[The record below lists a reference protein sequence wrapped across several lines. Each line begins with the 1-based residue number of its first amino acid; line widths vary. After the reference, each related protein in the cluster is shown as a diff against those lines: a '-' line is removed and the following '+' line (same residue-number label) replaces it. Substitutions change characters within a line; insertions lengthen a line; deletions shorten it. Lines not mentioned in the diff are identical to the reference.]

1 MKATRLVSFLMTLL
15 LSSAVVAFG
24 QTTGTI
30 SGTVTDEK
38 GAVIPSATVTAR
50 NIDRN
55 ISRTMQTGSEGHY
68 RFENLPVGPYEV
80 SVEATGFSKY
90 VQTGI
95 TLILNQNAVV
105 DVSMKT
111 GGVQEIVTVTE
122 NAAIINTSN
131 AEVST
136 QFDSRRLSELPLGP
150 TRNVLAVALSAPGV
164 SQLGAGQ
171 TGFAAGISYS
181 SNGGRVRSNNFM
193 VDGQDNN
200 EPGVAGAAQ
209 PLNNP
214 DVIQEV
220 RLITNQ
226 FLAEY
231 GRNSSSV
238 FNAITKAG
246 TNAYHGS
253 LFWFHNGNALNACS
267 NTDKRAGFC
276 NSASPNPSRQHAPF
290 RIENQIGGTIGGPLH
305 LPRFGEGG
313 PTYISGQDRTFF
325 FGSYQRW
332 SDRQLGSGTT
342 LNGAPTAEGRQ
353 ILQAAAGNLPQVA
366 ALLKHLPAAQT
377 PINRSAPFTV
387 NGQSFSVPLGSLTGS
402 TAFFFDNHQA
412 SFRLDHNLSSNHILT
427 ARYLFSDSDTGGTG
441 QATPPGLTTQN
452 VNRQQ
457 TLALSHVGTFSPTV
471 VNELRV
477 GYQRFATV
485 TSASDPVSEEIPSL
499 EISELGLTG
508 FNAANSRTAIG
519 LAVNLPQFR
528 TNNIYQIQDNLA
540 WSKGNHAIKLG
551 TNIIENRIQSFFFPT
566 IRGLLRYA
574 TLDAFVNDFAQA
586 ANINKPLPGGEAI
599 NNYNWFDV
607 HFYAQD
613 EWKIRPNF
621 SLTYGLRYERPGEA
635 TLSLLESNERIVNL
649 AGGDSRFALQP
660 VPKVDKNNFQ
670 PRLGFNWNPRTDP
683 DGILG
688 FITGGDKLVFRGG
701 YAVTHDYTFINIALN
716 VASSFP
722 FVAAVSLPTDSNFA
736 GAASVSDA
744 FTRLPNVSNAGVNP
758 NTFTRTIVGEDFRSP
773 YYQSFSF
780 EAQREL
786 GTNVVFRLGYV
797 GSKGSAL
804 FQTLDGNP
812 RRLETLSPAICNP
825 TFTGPNADSCRVD
838 RSAAVVR
845 LRANAASSIYHSM
858 QASMEKRLSR
868 GFSAGVHYT
877 WSSFIDSASE
887 IFNPSS
893 GEVAVSQDSFNRSSD
908 RARSTY
914 DRPHRLTGNF
924 VYELPWFQ
932 NQSGFKG
939 HLLGGWQINGFF
951 TFQSGAPFTVLNGS
965 DPAGT
970 LSGINTL
977 VGDAIRPNV
986 FTNLD
991 VSRMTVS
998 ELFGIDQGL
1007 RAQAILRAQQIFAS
1021 LANPQPGPLPGPPLP
1036 FTLFTAPQGR
1046 IVPGPNNTLRV
1057 EVDFLGLP
1065 TGRVGN
1071 AGRNILRADG
1081 INNVDIGIFKNTRIG
1096 ENQRIQFR
1104 AEFNNA
1110 TNTRDFGIPEG
1121 RANSANFLNQWGTN
1135 GGNRRIV
1142 LGVRYIF

>member
-1 MKATRLVSFLMTLL
+1 MKATSYLPLFLAVL
-15 LSSAVVAFG
+15 LSSSVVALG

-38 GAVIPSATVTAR
+38 GAVITNATVTAR
-50 NIDRN
+50 NVERN
-55 ISRTMQTGSEGHY
+55 ISRNLQTGSDGNY

-80 SVEATGFSKY
+80 TVEATGFSKY
-90 VQTGI
+90 IQSGI
-95 TLILNQNAVV
+95 TLVLNQNAVV
-105 DVSMKT
+105 DVSMKP
-111 GGVQEIVTVTE
+111 GGVQEVVNITE

-171 TGFAAGISYS
+171 TGFANGISYS

-214 DVIQEV
+214 DLIQEV

-231 GRNSSSV
+231 GRNSSSI

-246 TNAYHGS
+246 TNNYHGS
-253 LFWFHNGNALNACS
+253 VFWFHNSNALNACS

-276 NSASPNPSRQHAPF
+276 NENAANPSQRHAPF
-290 RIENQIGGTIGGPLH
+290 RIENQIGGTFGGPLH

-313 PTYISGQDRTFF
+313 PSYISGKDRTFF

-342 LNGAPTAEGRQ
+342 LNGAPTAEGRA
-353 ILQAAAGNLPQVA
+353 ILQAAAGNLPHVA
-366 ALLKHLPAAQT
+366 ALLKHLPAAQQ
-377 PINRSAPFTV
+377 PINKTASFTR
-387 NGQSFSVPLGSLTGS
+387 NGQNFTVPLGSLTGAS
-402 TAFFFDNHQA
+402 SFFFDNHQA
-412 SFRLDHNLSSNHILT
+412 SLRVDHNFTSNHIFT
-427 ARYLFSDSDTGGTG
+427 ARYLYSDSDTGGTG
-441 QATPPGLTTQN
+441 QVTPPGLTTSN
-452 VNRQQ
+452 VARQQ
-457 TLALSHVGTFSPTV
+457 TLSVSEVGTFSPTV
-471 VNELRV
+471 VNELRL

-499 EISELGLTG
+499 EISELGLIG

-540 WSKGNHAIKLG
+540 WNHGSHAFKLG
-551 TNIIENRIQSFFFPT
+551 TNIIQNRIQSFFFPT

-574 TLDAFVNDFAQA
+574 TLNSFVNDFAEA

-607 HFYAQD
+607 HFYGQD

-635 TLSLLESNERIVNL
+635 TLSLLPANERIVSIAN
-649 AGGDSRFALQP
+649 GDPRFAWTP
-660 VPKVDKNNFQ
+660 VPKHDKNNFQ

-683 DGILG
+683 EGVLG

-722 FVAAVSLPTDSNFA
+722 FVAAVSLPANVNFA
-736 GAASVSDA
+736 GAASVPNA
-744 FTRLPNVSNAGVNP
+744 FARLPNVSNAGVNP
-758 NTFTRTIVGEDFRSP
+758 NEFTRTIVGSDFRSP

-797 GSKGSAL
+797 GSKGSGL

-812 RRLETLSPAICNP
+812 RRLETLAPATCNP
-825 TFTGPNADSCRVD
+825 TFTGANPDSCRVN
-838 RSAAVVR
+838 RTGAVVR
-845 LRANAASSIYHSM
+845 LRANAASSMYHSL

-877 WSSFIDSASE
+877 WSSFIDTASE
-887 IFNPSS
+887 VFNPSS
-893 GEVAVSQDSFNRSSD
+893 GEVAVSQDSFNRNAD
-908 RARSTY
+908 RGRSTY

-932 NQSGFKG
+932 NQAGLKG
-939 HLLGGWQINGFF
+939 HVLGGWQVNGFF

-965 DPAGT
+965 DPAGA

-977 VGDAIRPNV
+977 VGDAIRPNLN
-986 FTNLD
+986 TNLPL
-991 VSRMTVS
+991 SSMTIP
-998 ELFGIDQGL
+998 EIIAAGG
-1007 RAQAILRAQQIFAS
+1007 AS
-1021 LANPQPGPLPGPPLP
+1021 LFQRI
-1036 FTLFTAPQGR
+1036 TAAQ
-1046 IVPGPNNTLRV
+1046 
-1057 EVDFLGLP
+1057 
-1065 TGRVGN
+1065 RVGT

-1081 INNVDIGIFKNTRIG
+1081 INNLDLGIFKNTSIG
-1096 ENQRIQFR
+1096 ENQRLQFR

-1121 RANSANFLNQWGTN
+1121 RVNSSNFLNQWGTN

>member
-1 MKATRLVSFLMTLL
+1 MKAIRLLPLLLVFL
-15 LSSAVVAFG
+15 LSSSIVALG

-38 GAVIPSATVTAR
+38 GAVIPNATVTAR
-50 NIDRN
+50 NVDRN
-55 ISRTMQTGSEGHY
+55 ISRTLQTGSDGNY

-80 SVEATGFSKY
+80 TVEATGFSKY
-90 VQTGI
+90 VQSGI

-105 DVSMKT
+105 DVGMKA
-111 GGVQEIVTVTE
+111 GGVQEVVNVTE
-122 NAAIINTSN
+122 NAALINTSN

-171 TGFAAGISYS
+171 TGFANGISYS

-214 DVIQEV
+214 DLIQEV

-246 TNAYHGS
+246 TNNYHGS

-276 NSASPNPSRQHAPF
+276 NANSANPSQQHAPF

-313 PTYISGQDRTFF
+313 PAHISGTNRTFF

-353 ILQAAAGNLPQVA
+353 ILQAAAGNLPHVA
-366 ALLKHLPAAQT
+366 ALLKHLPVAQT
-377 PINRSAPFTV
+377 PIGKTAPFTL
-387 NGQSFSVPLGSLTGS
+387 NGQTFNVPLGSLTGS

-412 SFRLDHNLSSNHILT
+412 SFRVDHNFTSNHILT

-441 QATPPGLTTQN
+441 QATPTGLTTSN
-452 VNRQQ
+452 VARQQ
-457 TLALSHVGTFSPTV
+457 TVALSHVGTFSPTV

-485 TSASDPVSEEIPSL
+485 TSASNPISEEIPSL
-499 EISELGLTG
+499 EISELGLIG
-508 FNAANSRTAIG
+508 FNAAASRTAIG

-528 TNNIYQIQDNLA
+528 TNNIYQFQNNLS
-540 WSKGNHAIKLG
+540 WTRDNHAIKLG

-574 TLDAFVNDFAQA
+574 TLNSFVNDFAEA

-607 HFYAQD
+607 HFYGQD
-613 EWKIRPNF
+613 EWKIKPNL
-621 SLTYGLRYERPGEA
+621 SLTFGVRYERPGEA
-635 TLSLLESNERIVNL
+635 TLSLLEANERIVSV
-649 AGGDSRFALQP
+649 AGGDNRFAMTP

-670 PRLGFNWNPRTDP
+670 PRFGFNWNPRSDP
-683 DGILG
+683 DGMLG
-688 FITGGDKLVFRGG
+688 FLTGGDRLVFRGG

-722 FVAAVSLPTDSNFA
+722 YVAAVSLPANVNFA
-736 GAASVSDA
+736 GAASVANA

-758 NTFTRTIVGEDFRSP
+758 NEFTRTVVGEDFRSP

-812 RRLETLSPAICNP
+812 RRLNTLAPNTCTPS
-825 TFTGPNADSCRVD
+825 FTGPNADSCRVNPT
-838 RSAAVVR
+838 AAVVR

-858 QASMEKRLSR
+858 QVSTEKRLSR

-893 GEVAVSQDSFNRSSD
+893 GEVAVSQDSFNRNAD

-939 HLLGGWQINGFF
+939 RLLGGWQLNGFF

-965 DPAGT
+965 DPAGA

-977 VGDAIRPNV
+977 VGDAIRPNLN
-986 FTNLD
+986 TNISLGN
-991 VSRMTVS
+991 MTVP
-998 ELFGIDQGL
+998 EIIAAGG
-1007 RAQAILRAQQIFAS
+1007 AS
-1021 LANPQPGPLPGPPLP
+1021 LFQRI
-1036 FTLFTAPQGR
+1036 TAAQ
-1046 IVPGPNNTLRV
+1046 
-1057 EVDFLGLP
+1057 
-1065 TGRVGN
+1065 RVGS

-1081 INNVDIGIFKNTRIG
+1081 INNLDLGIFKNTRIG
-1096 ENQRIQFR
+1096 ENQRLQLR

-1121 RANSANFLNQWGTN
+1121 RVNSTNFLNQWGTN

-1142 LGVRYIF
+1142 LGLRYIF

>member
-1 MKATRLVSFLMTLL
+1 MKATRLFPFLLAVL
-15 LSSAVVAFG
+15 LSCSVVAFG

-38 GAVIPSATVTAR
+38 GAVITNASVTAR
-50 NIDRN
+50 NPERN
-55 ISRTMQTGSEGHY
+55 ISRTLQTGSEGTY
-68 RFENLPVGPYEV
+68 RFENMPVGPYEV
-80 SVEATGFSKY
+80 TVEATGFAKY

-105 DVSMKT
+105 DVSMKA
-111 GGVQEIVTVTE
+111 GGVQEVVNVTE
-122 NAAIINTSN
+122 NAALINTSN

-150 TRNVLAVALSAPGV
+150 TGNVLAVALSAPGV

-193 VDGQDNN
+193 IDGQDNN

-214 DVIQEV
+214 DLIQEV

-246 TNAYHGS
+246 TNNYHGS

-267 NTDKRAGFC
+267 NTDKAAGFC
-276 NSASPNPSRQHAPF
+276 NANSPNPSRRHAPF
-290 RIENQIGGTIGGPLH
+290 RIENQIGGTFGGPLH

-313 PTYISGQDRTFF
+313 PAIIDGKDRTFF

-342 LNGAPTAEGRQ
+342 LNGALTAEGRA
-353 ILQAAAGNLPQVA
+353 ILQAAAGNRPQVA
-366 ALLKHLPAAQT
+366 ALLKHLPVAQAS
-377 PINRSAPFTV
+377 IGKSAPFTV
-387 NGQSFSVPLGSLTGS
+387 NGQTFQAPLGSLTGS

-412 SFRLDHNLSSNHILT
+412 SYRLDHNLSSNHILT
-427 ARYLFSDSDTGGTG
+427 GRYLYSDSDTGGTG
-441 QATPPGLTTQN
+441 QATPPGLTTSN

-457 TLALSHVGTFSPTV
+457 TLALSHVGTFSPTL

-499 EISELGLTG
+499 EISELGLIG
-508 FNAANSRTAIG
+508 FNAAASRTAIG

-528 TNNIYQIQDNLA
+528 TNNIYQIQNNLA
-540 WSKGNHAIKLG
+540 WTRGNHAFKLG

-574 TLDAFVNDFAQA
+574 TLDAFVNDFAEA

-599 NNYNWFDV
+599 NNYNWWDV
-607 HFYAQD
+607 HFYGQD

-621 SLTYGLRYERPGEA
+621 SLTFGLRYERPGEA
-635 TLSLLESNERIVNL
+635 TLSLLPANERIIGL
-649 AGGDSRFALQP
+649 AGGDTRFALSPQP
-660 VPKVDKNNFQ
+660 KIDKNNFQ
-670 PRLGFNWNPRTDP
+670 PRFGFNWNPRTDP
-683 DGILG
+683 DGMLG
-688 FITGGDKLVFRGG
+688 FLTGGDKLVFRGG

-722 FVAAVSLPTDSNFA
+722 FVAAVSLPANATFG
-736 GAASVSDA
+736 GAASVANA
-744 FTRLPNVSNAGVNP
+744 FTTLPGVSNAGGNP

-786 GTNVVFRLGYV
+786 GTNIVFRLGYV

-812 RRLETLSPAICNP
+812 RRLEILNPATCTP
-825 TFTGPNADSCRVD
+825 TFTGSNPDSCRVN
-838 RSAAVVR
+838 RNAAVVR

-868 GFSAGVHYT
+868 GVSAGIHYT
-877 WSSFIDSASE
+877 WSSFIDTASE

-893 GEVAVSQDSFNRSSD
+893 GEVAVSQDSFNRAAD

-924 VYELPWFQ
+924 VYEFPWFQ
-932 NQSGFKG
+932 DQTGWRG
-939 HLLGGWQINGFF
+939 HVLGGWQVNGFF

-965 DPAGT
+965 DPAGA

-977 VGDAIRPNV
+977 VGDAIRPNLV
-986 FTNLD
+986 TTLPLA
-991 VSRMTVS
+991 SMTIPEIIAS
-998 ELFGIDQGL
+998 GGAGLFQRIT
-1007 RAQAILRAQQIFAS
+1007 AQQ
-1021 LANPQPGPLPGPPLP
+1021 
-1036 FTLFTAPQGR
+1036 
-1046 IVPGPNNTLRV
+1046 
-1057 EVDFLGLP
+1057 
-1065 TGRVGN
+1065 RVGT

-1081 INNVDIGIFKNTRIG
+1081 INNVDLGIFKNTRIG

-1121 RANSANFLNQWGTN
+1121 RVNSSNFLNQWGTN
-1135 GGNRRIV
+1135 GGNRRVV
-1142 LGVRYIF
+1142 LGLRYIF

>member
-1 MKATRLVSFLMTLL
+1 MSVASQAFCTFLVNNPDSSTPFSTENEYPYIDGTWKERSMKATRYLLLFLAVL
-15 LSSAVVAFG
+15 LSSSVVALG

-38 GAVIPSATVTAR
+38 GAVITNATVTAR
-50 NIDRN
+50 NTERN
-55 ISRTMQTGSEGHY
+55 ISRNLQTGSDGNY

-90 VQTGI
+90 IQSGI

-105 DVSMKT
+105 DVSMKP
-111 GGVQEIVTVTE
+111 GGVQEVVNVTE

-171 TGFAAGISYS
+171 TGFANGISYS

-214 DVIQEV
+214 DLIQEV

-231 GRNSSSV
+231 GRNSSSI

-246 TNAYHGS
+246 TNDYHGS
-253 LFWFHNGNALNACS
+253 VFWFHNSNALNACS

-276 NSASPNPSRQHAPF
+276 NANATNPSRRHAPF
-290 RIENQIGGTIGGPLH
+290 RIENQIGGTFGGPLH

-313 PTYISGQDRTFF
+313 PSYISGRDRTFF

-342 LNGAPTAEGRQ
+342 LNGAPTAEGRA
-353 ILQAAAGNLPQVA
+353 ILQAAAGNLPHVA
-366 ALLKHLPAAQT
+366 ALLKHLPAAQA
-377 PINRSAPFTV
+377 PINKTAPFTL
-387 NGQSFSVPLGSLTGS
+387 NGQNFNVPLGSLTGS
-402 TAFFFDNHQA
+402 SSFFFDNHQA
-412 SFRLDHNLSSNHILT
+412 SLRVDHNFTSNHIFT

-441 QATPPGLTTQN
+441 QVTPPGLTTSN
-452 VNRQQ
+452 VARQQ
-457 TLALSHVGTFSPTV
+457 TFSVSEVGTFSPTV
-471 VNELRV
+471 VNELRL

-499 EISELGLTG
+499 EISELGLIG
-508 FNAANSRTAIG
+508 FNAATSRTAIG

-540 WSKGNHAIKLG
+540 WNHGRHAFKLG
-551 TNIIENRIQSFFFPT
+551 TNIIQNRIQSFFFPT

-574 TLDAFVNDFAQA
+574 TLNSFVNDFAEA

-607 HFYAQD
+607 HFYGQD

-635 TLSLLESNERIVNL
+635 TLSLLPANERIVDIAN
-649 AGGDSRFALQP
+649 DDPRFAWTP
-660 VPKVDKNNFQ
+660 VPKIDKNNFQ
-670 PRLGFNWNPRTDP
+670 PRVGFNWNPRTDP
-683 DGILG
+683 EGILG

-722 FVAAVSLPTDSNFA
+722 FVAAVSLPANTTFA
-736 GAASVSDA
+736 GAASVPNA
-744 FTRLPNVSNAGVNP
+744 FARLPNVSNAGVNP
-758 NTFTRTIVGEDFRSP
+758 NEFTRTIVGSDFRSP

-797 GSKGSAL
+797 GSKGSGL

-812 RRLETLSPAICNP
+812 RRLDTLSPATCNP
-825 TFTGPNADSCRVD
+825 TFTGANPDSCRVN
-838 RSAAVVR
+838 RTGAVVR

-858 QASMEKRLSR
+858 QASMEKRLSQ

-893 GEVAVSQDSFNRSSD
+893 GEVAVSQDSFNRNAD

-914 DRPHRLTGNF
+914 DRPHRFTGNF

-932 NQSGFKG
+932 NQVGLKG
-939 HLLGGWQINGFF
+939 HVLGGWQINGFF

-965 DPAGT
+965 DPAGA

-977 VGDAIRPNV
+977 VGDAIRPNLN
-986 FTNLD
+986 TNLPLG
-991 VSRMTVS
+991 SMTIPEIIAAGGASV
-998 ELFGIDQGL
+998 FQRITA
-1007 RAQAILRAQQIFAS
+1007 AQ
-1021 LANPQPGPLPGPPLP
+1021 
-1036 FTLFTAPQGR
+1036 
-1046 IVPGPNNTLRV
+1046 
-1057 EVDFLGLP
+1057 
-1065 TGRVGN
+1065 RVGS

-1081 INNVDIGIFKNTRIG
+1081 INNLDLGIFKNTSIA
-1096 ENQRIQFR
+1096 ENQRLQFR

-1121 RANSANFLNQWGTN
+1121 RVNSSNFLNQWGTN

>member
-1 MKATRLVSFLMTLL
+1 MKATRLLPLL
-15 LSSAVVAFG
+15 IAVLLGSSVVVFG

-30 SGTVTDEK
+30 SGTVQDEK
-38 GAVIPSATVTAR
+38 GAVIPNATVTAR
-50 NIDRN
+50 NTERN
-55 ISRTMQTGSEGHY
+55 ISRNLQTNSEGNY

-80 SVEATGFSKY
+80 TVEATGFSKY
-90 VQTGI
+90 VQSGI
-95 TLILNQNAVV
+95 TLLLNQNAVV
-105 DVSMKT
+105 DVSMRP
-111 GGVQEIVTVTE
+111 GGVQEVVNVTE
-122 NAAIINTSN
+122 NAALINTSN

-136 QFDSRRLSELPLGP
+136 RFDSRRLSELPLGP
-150 TRNVLAVALSAPGV
+150 TRNVLNVALSAPGI

-171 TGFAAGISYS
+171 TGFANGVSYS

-253 LFWFHNGNALNACS
+253 LFWFHNSNALNACS

-276 NSASPNPSRQHAPF
+276 NANAANPSQRHAPF
-290 RIENQIGGTIGGPLH
+290 RIENQIGGTLGGPLH

-313 PTYISGQDRTFF
+313 PTYISGRDRTFF

-342 LNGAPTAEGRQ
+342 LNGAPTEAGRQ
-353 ILQAAAGNLPQVA
+353 VLQAAAGNLPQVA
-366 ALLKHLPAAQT
+366 ALLRHLPAAQS
-377 PINRSAPFTV
+377 PINKNATFTL
-387 NGQSFSVPLGSLTGS
+387 NGQNFTVPLGSLTGATS
-402 TAFFFDNHQA
+402 FFFDNHQA
-412 SFRLDHNLSSNHILT
+412 SFRVDHNFNSNHILT
-427 ARYLFSDSDTGGTG
+427 ARYLYSDSDTGGTG

-457 TLALSHVGTFSPTV
+457 TLALSHVGTFSPTL
-471 VNELRV
+471 VNEIRL

-485 TSASDPVSEEIPSL
+485 TSASDPRSEEIPSL
-499 EISELGLTG
+499 EISELGLIG

-528 TNNIYQIQDNLA
+528 TNNIYQFQDNLA
-540 WSKGNHAIKLG
+540 WTHDNHAIKLG

-574 TLDAFVNDFAQA
+574 TLNSFVNDFAEA

-607 HFYAQD
+607 HFYGQD
-613 EWKIRPNF
+613 EWKIKPNF

-635 TLSLLESNERIVNL
+635 TLSLLPANERIIGL
-649 AGGDSRFALQP
+649 AGGDQRFAMNP
-660 VPKVDKNNFQ
+660 VPKHDKNNFQ

-683 DGILG
+683 GGILG

-722 FVAAVSLPTDSNFA
+722 FVAAVSLPASVNFA
-736 GAASVSDA
+736 GAASVPNA

-758 NTFTRTIVGEDFRSP
+758 NEFTRTIVGSDFRSP

-797 GSKGSAL
+797 GSKGTAL

-812 RRLETLSPAICNP
+812 RRLDTLAPATCSP
-825 TFTGPNADSCRVD
+825 TFTGANPDSCRVN
-838 RSAAVVR
+838 RTQAVIR
-845 LRANAASSIYHSM
+845 LRANAASSIYHSL
-858 QASMEKRLSR
+858 QASMEKRLSE

-877 WSSFIDSASE
+877 WSSFIDTASE

-893 GEVAVSQDSFNRSSD
+893 GEVAVSQDSYNRSTD

-932 NQSGFKG
+932 SQNGWKG
-939 HLLGGWQINGFF
+939 RVLGGWQLNGFF

-965 DPAGT
+965 DPAGA

-977 VGDAIRPNV
+977 VGDAIRPNLN
-986 FTNLD
+986 TGLPL
-991 VSRMTVS
+991 SGMT
-998 ELFGIDQGL
+998 IPD
-1007 RAQAILRAQQIFAS
+1007 ILAAGGAS
-1021 LANPQPGPLPGPPLP
+1021 LFQRI
-1036 FTLFTAPQGR
+1036 TAAQ
-1046 IVPGPNNTLRV
+1046 
-1057 EVDFLGLP
+1057 
-1065 TGRVGN
+1065 RVGS

-1081 INNVDIGIFKNTRIG
+1081 INNLDLGVFKNTSIG
-1096 ENQRIQFR
+1096 ENQRLQFR

-1121 RANSANFLNQWGTN
+1121 RVNSSNFLNQWGTN

-1142 LGVRYIF
+1142 LGLRYIF

>member
-1 MKATRLVSFLMTLL
+1 MKATRLLPLLIAVL
-15 LSSAVVAFG
+15 LSSSVVAFG

-38 GAVIPSATVTAR
+38 GAVIPNASVTVR
-50 NIDRN
+50 NTERN
-55 ISRTMQTGSEGHY
+55 ISRSLTTTSDGNY

-80 SVEATGFSKY
+80 TVESTGFSKY

-95 TLILNQNAVV
+95 TLVLNQNAVV

-111 GGVQEIVTVTE
+111 GGVQEVVNVTE
-122 NAAIINTSN
+122 NAALINTSN

-253 LFWFHNGNALNACS
+253 AFWFHNGNALNACS

-276 NSASPNPSRQHAPF
+276 NANSTNPSQRHAPF
-290 RIENQIGGTIGGPLH
+290 RIENQIGGTLGGPLH

-313 PTYISGQDRTFF
+313 PSYISGRDRTFF
-325 FGSYQRW
+325 FASYQRW

-342 LNGAPTAEGRQ
+342 LNGAPTAAGRQ
-353 ILQAAAGNLPQVA
+353 VLQAAAGGLPQVA
-366 ALLKHLPAAQT
+366 ALLKHLPAAQQ
-377 PINRSAPFTV
+377 PINKNATFTR
-387 NGQSFSVPLGSLTGS
+387 NGQTFTVPLGSLTGS

-412 SFRLDHNLSSNHILT
+412 SFRVDHNFRNNHILT
-427 ARYLFSDSDTGGTG
+427 ARYLYSDSDTGGTG
-441 QATPPGLTTQN
+441 QATPPGLTTSN
-452 VNRQQ
+452 LARQQ
-457 TLALSHVGTFSPTV
+457 TLALSHVGTFTPTL
-471 VNELRV
+471 VNEVRV
-477 GYQRFATV
+477 GYQRFAST

-499 EISELGLTG
+499 EISELGLIG

-528 TNNIYQIQDNLA
+528 TNNIYQFQDNLA
-540 WSKGNHAIKLG
+540 WTRGNHAIKLG

-574 TLDAFVNDFAQA
+574 TLNSFVNDFAEA

-607 HFYAQD
+607 HFYGQD
-613 EWKIRPNF
+613 EWKIKPNF

-635 TLSLLESNERIVNL
+635 TLSLLPANERIVAT
-649 AGGDSRFALQP
+649 AGGDQRFAMKP
-660 VPKVDKNNFQ
+660 VPHVDRNNFQ

-701 YAVTHDYTFINIALN
+701 YAITHDYTFINIALN

-722 FVAAVSLPTDSNFA
+722 FVAAVSLPANATFA
-736 GAASVSDA
+736 GAASVPNA
-744 FTRLPNVSNAGVNP
+744 FVNLPNVSNAGVNP
-758 NTFTRTIVGEDFRSP
+758 NEFTRTIVGEDFRSP

-786 GTNVVFRLGYV
+786 GPNVVVRLGYV
-797 GSKGSAL
+797 GSKGTGL

-812 RRLETLSPAICNP
+812 RRLNTLSPAVCNP
-825 TFTGPNADSCRVD
+825 TFTGPNADSCRVNKT
-838 RSAAVVR
+838 AAVVR
-845 LRANAASSIYHSM
+845 LRANAASSIYHSL
-858 QASMEKRLSR
+858 QVSMEKRYSR
-868 GFSAGVHYT
+868 GVSAGVHYT

-887 IFNPSS
+887 VFNPSS
-893 GEVAVSQDSFNRSSD
+893 GEVAVSQDSFNRAAD
-908 RARSTY
+908 RGRSTY

-932 NQSGFKG
+932 NQSGLKG
-939 HLLGGWQINGFF
+939 HLLGGWQVNGFF

-965 DPAGT
+965 DPAGA

-977 VGDAIRPNV
+977 VGDAIRPNLL
-986 FTNLD
+986 TTLPLSN
-991 VSRMTVS
+991 MTVPEILAAGGS
-998 ELFGIDQGL
+998 SLFQRITA
-1007 RAQAILRAQQIFAS
+1007 AQ
-1021 LANPQPGPLPGPPLP
+1021 
-1036 FTLFTAPQGR
+1036 
-1046 IVPGPNNTLRV
+1046 
-1057 EVDFLGLP
+1057 
-1065 TGRVGN
+1065 RVGSS
-1071 AGRNILRADG
+1071 GRNILRADG
-1081 INNVDIGIFKNTRIG
+1081 INNLDLGIFKNTSVG
-1096 ENQRIQFR
+1096 ENKRIQLR

-1121 RANSANFLNQWGTN
+1121 RVNSSNFLNQWGTS

-1142 LGVRYIF
+1142 VGLRYIF

>member
-1 MKATRLVSFLMTLL
+1 MKKASWLL
-15 LSSAVVAFG
+15 LFSFSLLLFSAVAVAG
-24 QTTGTI
+24 QTSGSI

-38 GAVIPSATVTAR
+38 RAVIPNASVTAR
-50 NIDRN
+50 NTERN
-55 ISRTMQTGSEGHY
+55 ISRTVQTDNEGSY

-80 SVEATGFSKY
+80 SVESSGFAKY
-90 VQTGI
+90 VQSGI

-105 DVSMKT
+105 NVALKPGS
-111 GGVQEIVTVTE
+111 VQEVVNVTE
-122 NAAIINTSN
+122 NAALINTSN

-171 TGFAAGISYS
+171 TGFSAGISYS

-214 DVIQEV
+214 DLIQEV

-246 TNAYHGS
+246 TNEYHGS
-253 LFWFHNGNALNACS
+253 LFFFHNSNALNACS

-276 NSASPNPSRQHAPF
+276 NPNATNPSRQKAPF
-290 RIENQIGGTIGGPLH
+290 RIENQIGGTFGGPLH

-313 PTYISGQDRTFF
+313 PGFISGTNRTFF

-342 LNGAPTAEGRQ
+342 LNGAPTEAGRQ
-353 ILQAAAGNLPQVA
+353 ILSAAAGHLPQVA
-366 ALLKHLPAAQT
+366 ALLDHLPAAQT
-377 PINRSAPFTV
+377 PINQSASFTLG
-387 NGQSFSVPLGSLTGS
+387 GQTFNVPLGSLTGS

-412 SFRLDHNLSSNHILT
+412 SLRVDHNFTNNHILT

-457 TLALSHVGTFSPTV
+457 TLSLSHIGTFSPTV
-471 VNELRV
+471 VNELRL

-485 TSASDPVSEEIPSL
+485 TSATNPRSEEIPSL
-499 EISELGLTG
+499 EISQLGLIG
-508 FNAANSRTAIG
+508 FNAAASRTAIG

-528 TNNIYQIQDNLA
+528 TNNIYQLQNHLA
-540 WSKGNHAIKLG
+540 WHKGDHNLKLG
-551 TNIIENRIQSFFFPT
+551 GNIIENRIQSFFFPT

-574 TLDAFVNDFAQA
+574 TLNAFVNDFAEA

-607 HFYAQD
+607 HFYGQD
-613 EWKIRPNF
+613 EWKIRPNL

-635 TLSLLESNERIVNL
+635 TLSLLGANERIVGL
-649 AGGDSRFALQP
+649 AGGDQRFALNP
-660 VPKVDKNNFQ
+660 VPKTDKNNLQ
-670 PRLGFNWNPRTDP
+670 PRIGFNWNPRTDS
-683 DGILG
+683 GGVLG
-688 FITGGDKLVFRGG
+688 FITGGDRLVFRGG
-701 YAVTHDYTFINIALN
+701 YAITHDYTFINIALN

-722 FVAAVSLPTDSNFA
+722 FVAAVSLPANVTFA
-736 GAASVSDA
+736 GATSVPNA

-758 NTFTRTIVGEDFRSP
+758 NEFTRTIVGEDFRSP
-773 YYQSFSF
+773 YYQSFSL
-780 EAQREL
+780 EAQREF
-786 GTNVVFRLGYV
+786 GPNVVFRFGYV

-812 RRLETLSPAICNP
+812 RRLETLAPATCTP
-825 TFTGPNADSCRVD
+825 TFTGANPDSCRVN
-838 RSAAVVR
+838 RNAAVVR

-868 GFSAGVHYT
+868 GFSAGLHYT
-877 WSSFIDSASE
+877 WSSFIDTASE

-893 GEVAVSQDSFNRSSD
+893 GEVAVSQDSFNRSTD

-924 VYELPWFQ
+924 VYELPWYQ
-932 NQSGFKG
+932 NQSGFMG
-939 HLLGGWQINGFF
+939 HLLGGWQLNGFF

-965 DPAGT
+965 DPAGA

-977 VGDAIRPNV
+977 VGDAIRPN
-986 FTNLD
+986 L
-991 VSRMTVS
+991 VSTLPLSSMTLPEILAAGGS
-998 ELFGIDQGL
+998 SLFQRITA
-1007 RAQAILRAQQIFAS
+1007 AQ
-1021 LANPQPGPLPGPPLP
+1021 
-1036 FTLFTAPQGR
+1036 
-1046 IVPGPNNTLRV
+1046 
-1057 EVDFLGLP
+1057 
-1065 TGRVGN
+1065 RVGS

-1081 INNVDIGIFKNTRIG
+1081 INNVDVGIFKNTTIG

-1121 RANSANFLNQWGTN
+1121 RVNSANFLNQWGTS

-1142 LGVRYIF
+1142 LGLRYIF

>member
-1 MKATRLVSFLMTLL
+1 QE
-15 LSSAVVAFG
+15 VV
-24 QTTGTI
+24 
-30 SGTVTDEK
+30 
-38 GAVIPSATVTAR
+38 
-50 NIDRN
+50 N
-55 ISRTMQTGSEGHY
+55 
-68 RFENLPVGPYEV
+68 
-80 SVEATGFSKY
+80 
-90 VQTGI
+90 
-95 TLILNQNAVV
+95 
-105 DVSMKT
+105 
-111 GGVQEIVTVTE
+111 VTE

-171 TGFAAGISYS
+171 TGFANGISYS

-214 DVIQEV
+214 DLIQEV

-246 TNAYHGS
+246 TNNYHGS
-253 LFWFHNGNALNACS
+253 LFWFHNSNALNACS

-276 NSASPNPSRQHAPF
+276 NPNAALESRRQAPF

-313 PTYISGQDRTFF
+313 PAIINGANRTFF

-342 LNGAPTAEGRQ
+342 LNGAITEAGRQ
-353 ILQAAAGNLPQVA
+353 TLATAAGHLPQVQ
-366 ALLKHLPAAQT
+366 ALLRHLPAAQT
-377 PINRSAPFTV
+377 PINQTASFNLGGQNFT
-387 NGQSFSVPLGSLTGS
+387 VPLGSLTGS

-412 SFRLDHNLSSNHILT
+412 SFRVDHNFNSNHQLT
-427 ARYLFSDSDTGGTG
+427 GRYLFSDSDTGGTG
-441 QATPPGLTTQN
+441 QATPTGLTTQN
-452 VNRQQ
+452 VARVQ
-457 TLALSHVGTFSPTV
+457 TVSLAHVGTFSPTV
-471 VNELRV
+471 VNELRL

-485 TSASDPVSEEIPSL
+485 TSATDPRSEEIPSL
-499 EISELGLTG
+499 EISELGLIG
-508 FNAANSRTAIG
+508 FNAAASRTAIG

-528 TNNIYQIQDNLA
+528 TNNIYQIQDNLS
-540 WSKGNHAIKLG
+540 WTTGNHAIKIG

-574 TLDAFVNDFAQA
+574 TLNAFVNDFAEA

-607 HFYAQD
+607 HFYGQD

-635 TLSLLESNERIVNL
+635 TLSLLTANERIVQT
-649 AGGDSRFALQP
+649 AGGDPRFALSP
-660 VPKVDKNNFQ
+660 VPKIDRNNFQ
-670 PRLGFNWNPRTDP
+670 PRFGFNWNPRTES

-688 FITGGDKLVFRGG
+688 FVTGGDKLVFRGG

-722 FVAAVSLPTDSNFA
+722 FVAAVSLPANATFA
-736 GAASVSDA
+736 GAASVPNA

-758 NTFTRTIVGEDFRSP
+758 NEFTRTIVGEDFRSP

-786 GTNVVFRLGYV
+786 GTNVVVRIGYV

-812 RRLETLSPAICNP
+812 RRLNTLSPNNCTP
-825 TFTGPNADSCRVD
+825 SFTGPNADSCRVN
-838 RSAAVVR
+838 STQAVIR
-845 LRANAASSIYHSM
+845 LRANAASSMYHSL

-868 GFSAGVHYT
+868 GVSAGVHYT
-877 WSSFIDSASE
+877 WSSFIDTASE

-893 GEVAVSQDSFNRSSD
+893 GEVAVSQDSFNRSTD
-908 RARSTY
+908 RGRSTY

-932 NQSGFKG
+932 DQNGLKG
-939 HLLGGWQINGFF
+939 HLLGGWQVNGFF
-951 TFQSGAPFTVLNGS
+951 TFQSGAPFTILNGS
-965 DPAGT
+965 DPAGA

-977 VGDAIRPNV
+977 VGDAIRPNIA
-986 FTNLD
+986 TGLPLGG
-991 VSRMTVS
+991 MTVP
-998 ELFGIDQGL
+998 EIIAAGG
-1007 RAQAILRAQQIFAS
+1007 AS
-1021 LANPQPGPLPGPPLP
+1021 LFQRI
-1036 FTLFTAPQGR
+1036 TAAQ
-1046 IVPGPNNTLRV
+1046 
-1057 EVDFLGLP
+1057 
-1065 TGRVGN
+1065 RVGN

-1081 INNVDIGIFKNTRIG
+1081 INNVDLGIFKNTSLG

-1121 RANSANFLNQWGTN
+1121 RVNSSNFLNQWGTN

>member
-1 MKATRLVSFLMTLL
+1 MSKATRHLLTLAAL
-15 LSSAVVAFG
+15 FACLSLPVAA
-24 QTTGTI
+24 QTAGTI
-30 SGTVTDEK
+30 SGSVTDEK
-38 GAVIPSATVTAR
+38 QAVIPGATVTAR
-50 NIDRN
+50 NTETN
-55 ISRTMQTGSEGHY
+55 ISRKGQTDSDGRY
-68 RFENLPVGPYEV
+68 RFDNIPVGPYEV
-80 SVEATGFSKY
+80 TVESSGFAKH
-90 VQTGI
+90 VQSGI
-95 TLILNQNAVV
+95 TLLLNQAAVI
-105 DVSMKT
+105 DVQLKA
-111 GGVQEIVTVTE
+111 GGLQEVVNVVE
-122 NAAIINTSN
+122 NAALINTSN

-136 QFDSRRLSELPLGP
+136 RFDSRRLSELPLGP
-150 TRNVLAVALSAPGV
+150 TRNVLGVALSAPGV

-181 SNGGRVRSNNFM
+181 ANGGRVRSNNFM

-214 DVIQEV
+214 DLIQEV

-246 TNAYHGS
+246 TNSYHGS
-253 LFWFHNGNALNACS
+253 AFWFHNSNPLNACS
-267 NTDKRAGFC
+267 NTEKRAGFC
-276 NSASPNPSRQHAPF
+276 NANATDQSRTHAPF
-290 RIENQIGGTIGGPLH
+290 RIENQIGGTLGGPLH

-313 PTYISGQDRTFF
+313 PSYISGRDRTFF

-332 SDRQLGSGTT
+332 SDRQLGSGET
-342 LNGAPTAEGRQ
+342 LNGAPTEAGRQ
-353 ILQAAAGNLPQVA
+353 ILQSAAGDLPQVQ
-366 ALLKHLPAAQT
+366 ALLRHLPAAQT
-377 PINRSAPFTV
+377 PISQTASFTRG
-387 NGQSFSVPLGSLTGS
+387 GQNFTVPLGSLTGS

-412 SFRLDHNLSSNHILT
+412 SLRLDHNFSNNHVFT

-441 QATPPGLTTQN
+441 QATPPGLTTKN

-457 TLALSHVGTFSPTV
+457 TLSFGLVNTFSPTV
-471 VNELRV
+471 VNDLRL

-485 TSASDPVSEEIPSL
+485 TSASDPASEEIPSL
-499 EISELGLTG
+499 EISELGLLG
-508 FNAANSRTAIG
+508 FNAAASRKAIG

-528 TNNIYQIQDNLA
+528 TNNIYQLQNNLS
-540 WSKGNHAIKLG
+540 WIRGSHAVKLG

-574 TLDAFVNDFAQA
+574 TLNAFVNDFAEA

-607 HFYAQD
+607 HVYAQD

-621 SLTYGLRYERPGEA
+621 SLTYGVRYERPGEA
-635 TLSLLESNERIVNL
+635 TLSLLPANERIVGI
-649 AGGDSRFALQP
+649 AGGDTRFALSP
-660 VPKVDKNNFQ
+660 VPKIDRNNFQ
-670 PRLGFNWNPRTDP
+670 PRIGFNWNPRTDSS
-683 DGILG
+683 GMLG

-701 YAVTHDYTFINIALN
+701 YALTHDYTFINIALN

-722 FVAAVSLPTDSNFA
+722 FVAAVSLAANTSFA
-736 GAASVSDA
+736 GALSVPNA

-758 NTFTRTIVGEDFRSP
+758 NEFTRTIVGEDFRSP

-812 RRLETLSPAICNP
+812 RRLATLAPNSCTPS
-825 TFTGPNADSCRVD
+825 FTGANPDSCRVD
-838 RSAAVVR
+838 RTSAVVR

-858 QASMEKRLSR
+858 QGSLEKRLSR
-868 GFSAGVHYT
+868 GFSAGMHYT
-877 WSSFIDSASE
+877 WSSFIDTASE
-887 IFNPSS
+887 VFNPSS

-908 RARSTY
+908 RGRSTY
-914 DRPHRLTGNF
+914 DRPHRFTGNF
-924 VYELPWFQ
+924 VYELPWHQQQ
-932 NQSGFKG
+932 NGFVG
-939 HLLGGWQINGFF
+939 HLLGGWQVNGVF

-965 DPAGT
+965 DPAGA
-970 LSGINTL
+970 LAGINTL
-977 VGDAIRPNV
+977 VGDAIRPNIV
-986 FTNLD
+986 TNLPLSQMS
-991 VSRMTVS
+991 VEAIRLAGAGQTCSHNSGGGAACFFRT
-998 ELFGIDQGL
+998 ITA
-1007 RAQAILRAQQIFAS
+1007 AQ
-1021 LANPQPGPLPGPPLP
+1021 
-1036 FTLFTAPQGR
+1036 
-1046 IVPGPNNTLRV
+1046 
-1057 EVDFLGLP
+1057 
-1065 TGRVGN
+1065 RVGG

-1081 INNVDIGIFKNTRIG
+1081 INNVDLGIFKNTRIS
-1096 ENQRIQFR
+1096 ENQKIQFR
-1104 AEFNNA
+1104 AELNNA

-1121 RANSANFLNQWGTN
+1121 RVNSANFLNQWGTN

-1142 LGVRYIF
+1142 LGLRYVF

>member
-1 MKATRLVSFLMTLL
+1 MKATRFLLLFLAVL
-15 LSSAVVAFG
+15 LSSSVVAVG

-38 GAVIPSATVTAR
+38 GAVITNATVTAR
-50 NIDRN
+50 NTERN
-55 ISRTMQTGSEGHY
+55 ISRNIQTGGDGNY

-80 SVEATGFSKY
+80 TVEATGFSKY

-95 TLILNQNAVV
+95 TLVLNQKAVV
-105 DVSMKT
+105 DVSMKP
-111 GGVQEIVTVTE
+111 GGVQEVVNVTE

-150 TRNVLAVALSAPGV
+150 TRNVLGVALSAPGV

-246 TNAYHGS
+246 TNNYHGS
-253 LFWFHNGNALNACS
+253 LFWFHNSNALNACS

-276 NSASPNPSRQHAPF
+276 NANAASAGQRHAPF
-290 RIENQIGGTIGGPLH
+290 RIENQIGGTVGGPLH

-313 PTYISGQDRTFF
+313 PTHISGRDRTFF

-342 LNGAPTAEGRQ
+342 LNGAPTAEGRAV
-353 ILQAAAGNLPQVA
+353 LQAAAGGLPHVA
-366 ALLKHLPAAQT
+366 ALLKHLPVAQQS
-377 PINRSAPFTV
+377 INKTATFTL
-387 NGQSFSVPLGSLTGS
+387 NGQNFTVPLGSLTGS

-412 SFRLDHNLSSNHILT
+412 SFRVDHNFTSNHIIT
-427 ARYLFSDSDTGGTG
+427 ARYLYSDSDTGGTG
-441 QATPPGLTTQN
+441 QATPPGLTTSN
-452 VNRQQ
+452 VSRQQ

-499 EISELGLTG
+499 EISELGLIG
-508 FNAANSRTAIG
+508 FNAAASRTAIG

-540 WSKGNHAIKLG
+540 WNKGNYAIKLG
-551 TNIIENRIQSFFFPT
+551 TNIIENRIQSFFVPT

-574 TLDAFVNDFAQA
+574 TLNSFVNDFAEA

-607 HFYAQD
+607 HFYGQD

-621 SLTYGLRYERPGEA
+621 ALTYGLRYERPGEA
-635 TLSLLESNERIVNL
+635 TLSLLPANERIVGV
-649 AGGDSRFALQP
+649 AGGDPRFAIQP

-670 PRLGFNWNPRTDP
+670 PRLGFNWNPRTDS

-688 FITGGDKLVFRGG
+688 FLTGGDKLVFRGG

-722 FVAAVSLPTDSNFA
+722 FIAAVSLPANTTFA
-736 GAASVSDA
+736 GAASVPNA
-744 FTRLPNVSNAGVNP
+744 FTSLPNISNAGVNP
-758 NTFTRTIVGEDFRSP
+758 NEFTRTIVGADFRSP

-797 GSKGSAL
+797 GSKGTGL
-804 FQTLDGNP
+804 FQTIDGNP
-812 RRLETLSPAICNP
+812 RRLDVLGTTCNP
-825 TFTGPNADSCRVD
+825 TFTGANPDSCRVN
-838 RSAAVVR
+838 RAAAVVR
-845 LRANAASSIYHSM
+845 LRANAASSIYHSL
-858 QASMEKRLSR
+858 QGSMEKRLSR
-868 GFSAGVHYT
+868 GFSAGLHYT

-887 IFNPSS
+887 VFNPSS
-893 GEVAVSQDSFNRSSD
+893 GEVAVSQDSFNRAAD
-908 RARSTY
+908 RGRSTY

-932 NQSGFKG
+932 VQTGFKG
-939 HLLGGWQINGFF
+939 HLLGGWQVNGFF

-965 DPAGT
+965 DPAGA

-977 VGDAIRPNV
+977 VGDAIRPNLV
-986 FTNLD
+986 TTLPL
-991 VSRMTVS
+991 STMTVP
-998 ELFGIDQGL
+998 EVLAAGG
-1007 RAQAILRAQQIFAS
+1007 AS
-1021 LANPQPGPLPGPPLP
+1021 LFQRI
-1036 FTLFTAPQGR
+1036 TAAQ
-1046 IVPGPNNTLRV
+1046 
-1057 EVDFLGLP
+1057 
-1065 TGRVGN
+1065 RVGT

-1081 INNVDIGIFKNTRIG
+1081 INNLDLGIFKNTSIG

-1121 RANSANFLNQWGTN
+1121 RVNSTNFLNQWGTN

-1142 LGVRYIF
+1142 LGLRYIF

>member
-1 MKATRLVSFLMTLL
+1 MKATRLLPLFIAVL
-15 LSSAVVAFG
+15 LSSSIVAFG

-38 GAVIPSATVTAR
+38 GAVIPNATVTAR
-50 NIDRN
+50 NTERN
-55 ISRTMQTGSEGHY
+55 MSRNLTTTSDGTY

-80 SVEATGFSKY
+80 TVESTGFSKY

-95 TLILNQNAVV
+95 TLVLNQNAVV

-111 GGVQEIVTVTE
+111 GGVAEVVNVTE

-253 LFWFHNGNALNACS
+253 AFWFHNGNALNACS

-276 NSASPNPSRQHAPF
+276 NANSLNPSQRHAPF
-290 RIENQIGGTIGGPLH
+290 RIENQIGGTFGGPLP

-313 PTYISGQDRTFF
+313 PSTINGHDRTFF

-342 LNGAPTAEGRQ
+342 LNGAPTAAGRAV
-353 ILQAAAGNLPQVA
+353 LQAAAGGLPHVA
-366 ALLKHLPAAQT
+366 ALLKHLPVAQQS
-377 PINRSAPFTV
+377 INKNATFSL
-387 NGQSFSVPLGSLTGS
+387 NGQNFTVPLGSLTGS

-412 SFRLDHNLSSNHILT
+412 SFRVDHNFRNNHILT
-427 ARYLFSDSDTGGTG
+427 ARYLYSDSDTGGTG
-441 QATPPGLTTQN
+441 QATPPGLTTSN
-452 VNRQQ
+452 LARQQ
-457 TLALSHVGTFSPTV
+457 TLALSHVGTFTPTL
-471 VNELRV
+471 VNEVRV
-477 GYQRFATV
+477 GYQRFAST

-499 EISELGLTG
+499 EISELGLIG

-540 WSKGNHAIKLG
+540 WTRGNHAIKLG

-574 TLDAFVNDFAQA
+574 TLNSFVNDFAEA

-607 HFYAQD
+607 HFYGQD

-635 TLSLLESNERIVNL
+635 TLSLLPANERIVQT
-649 AGGDSRFALQP
+649 AGGDQRFAMQP
-660 VPKVDKNNFQ
+660 VPHVDKNNFQ

-722 FVAAVSLPTDSNFA
+722 FVAAVSLPANTTFA
-736 GAASVSDA
+736 GAASVPNA

-758 NTFTRTIVGEDFRSP
+758 NEFTRTIVGEDFRSP

-786 GTNVVFRLGYV
+786 GTNVVVRLGYV
-797 GSKGSAL
+797 GSKGTGL

-812 RRLETLSPAICNP
+812 RRLNTLAPAVCNP
-825 TFTGPNADSCRVD
+825 TFTGPNADSCRVNKT
-838 RSAAVVR
+838 AAVVR
-845 LRANAASSIYHSM
+845 LRANAASSIYHSL

-868 GFSAGVHYT
+868 GVSAGVHYT

-887 IFNPSS
+887 VFNPSS
-893 GEVAVSQDSFNRSSD
+893 GEVAVSQDSFNRAAD
-908 RARSTY
+908 RGRSTY

-932 NQSGFKG
+932 NQSGLKG
-939 HLLGGWQINGFF
+939 HVLGGWQINGFF

-965 DPAGT
+965 DPAGA

-977 VGDAIRPNV
+977 VGDAIRPNLLS
-986 FTNLD
+986 NLPL
-991 VSRMTVS
+991 SNMNIP
-998 ELFGIDQGL
+998 E
-1007 RAQAILRAQQIFAS
+1007 ILAAGGAS
-1021 LANPQPGPLPGPPLP
+1021 LFQRI
-1036 FTLFTAPQGR
+1036 TAAQ
-1046 IVPGPNNTLRV
+1046 
-1057 EVDFLGLP
+1057 
-1065 TGRVGN
+1065 RVGS

-1081 INNVDIGIFKNTRIG
+1081 INNLDLGIFKNTSVG
-1096 ENQRIQFR
+1096 ENKRLQLR

-1121 RANSANFLNQWGTN
+1121 RVNSSNFLNQWGTN

-1142 LGVRYIF
+1142 VGLRYIF

>member
-1 MKATRLVSFLMTLL
+1 MKATRFLLLFLAVL
-15 LSSAVVAFG
+15 LSSSVVAFG

-38 GAVIPSATVTAR
+38 GAVITNATVTAR
-50 NIDRN
+50 NTERN
-55 ISRTMQTGSEGHY
+55 ISRNLQTGGDGNY

-95 TLILNQNAVV
+95 TLVLNQNAVV
-105 DVSMKT
+105 DVSMKP
-111 GGVQEIVTVTE
+111 GGVQEVVNVTE

-246 TNAYHGS
+246 TNNYHGS
-253 LFWFHNGNALNACS
+253 LFWFHNSNALNACS

-276 NSASPNPSRQHAPF
+276 NANATSPSRQHAPF
-290 RIENQIGGTIGGPLH
+290 RIENQIGGTVGGPLH

-313 PTYISGQDRTFF
+313 PTHISGRDRTFF

-342 LNGAPTAEGRQ
+342 LNGAPTAEGRA
-353 ILQAAAGNLPQVA
+353 ILQAAAGGLPHVA
-366 ALLKHLPAAQT
+366 ALLKHLPVAQQS
-377 PINRSAPFTV
+377 INKNATFTL
-387 NGQSFSVPLGSLTGS
+387 NGQNFTVPLGSLTGS

-412 SFRLDHNLSSNHILT
+412 SFRVDHNFNSNHIFT
-427 ARYLFSDSDTGGTG
+427 ARYLYSDSDTGGTG
-441 QATPPGLTTQN
+441 QATPTGLTTSN
-452 VNRQQ
+452 VARQQ
-457 TLALSHVGTFSPTV
+457 TLALSHIGTFSPTV

-485 TSASDPVSEEIPSL
+485 TSASNPVSEEIPSL
-499 EISELGLTG
+499 EISELGLIG
-508 FNAANSRTAIG
+508 FNAAASRTAIG

-540 WSKGNHAIKLG
+540 WNKGNHAIKLG
-551 TNIIENRIQSFFFPT
+551 TNIIENRIQSFFVPT

-574 TLDAFVNDFAQA
+574 TLNSFVNDFAEA

-607 HFYAQD
+607 HFYGQD

-621 SLTYGLRYERPGEA
+621 ALTYGLRYERPGEA
-635 TLSLLESNERIVNL
+635 TLSLLPSNERIVSV
-649 AGGDSRFALQP
+649 AGGDPRFAMQP

-688 FITGGDKLVFRGG
+688 FLTGGDKLVFRGG

-722 FVAAVSLPTDSNFA
+722 FIAAVSLPTNQTFA
-736 GAASVSDA
+736 GAASVPNA
-744 FTRLPNVSNAGVNP
+744 FTRLPGISNAGVNP
-758 NTFTRTIVGEDFRSP
+758 NEFTRTIVGGDFRSP

-786 GTNVVFRLGYV
+786 ERTL
-797 GSKGSAL
+797 SSGSA
-804 FQTLDGNP
+804 TL
-812 RRLETLSPAICNP
+812 A
-825 TFTGPNADSCRVD
+825 
-838 RSAAVVR
+838 
-845 LRANAASSIYHSM
+845 LRAPHCSKRSM
-858 QASMEKRLSR
+858 
-868 GFSAGVHYT
+868 
-877 WSSFIDSASE
+877 
-887 IFNPSS
+887 
-893 GEVAVSQDSFNRSSD
+893 
-908 RARSTY
+908 
-914 DRPHRLTGNF
+914 
-924 VYELPWFQ
+924 
-932 NQSGFKG
+932 
-939 HLLGGWQINGFF
+939 
-951 TFQSGAPFTVLNGS
+951 
-965 DPAGT
+965 
-970 LSGINTL
+970 
-977 VGDAIRPNV
+977 AIRDAWT
-986 FTNLD
+986 F
-991 VSRMTVS
+991 
-998 ELFGIDQGL
+998 
-1007 RAQAILRAQQIFAS
+1007 
-1021 LANPQPGPLPGPPLP
+1021 
-1036 FTLFTAPQGR
+1036 
-1046 IVPGPNNTLRV
+1046 
-1057 EVDFLGLP
+1057 
-1065 TGRVGN
+1065 
-1071 AGRNILRADG
+1071 
-1081 INNVDIGIFKNTRIG
+1081 
-1096 ENQRIQFR
+1096 
-1104 AEFNNA
+1104 
-1110 TNTRDFGIPEG
+1110 
-1121 RANSANFLNQWGTN
+1121 
-1135 GGNRRIV
+1135 
-1142 LGVRYIF
+1142 

>member
-1 MKATRLVSFLMTLL
+1 MK
-15 LSSAVVAFG
+15 
-24 QTTGTI
+24 
-30 SGTVTDEK
+30 
-38 GAVIPSATVTAR
+38 P
-50 NIDRN
+50 
-55 ISRTMQTGSEGHY
+55 
-68 RFENLPVGPYEV
+68 
-80 SVEATGFSKY
+80 
-90 VQTGI
+90 
-95 TLILNQNAVV
+95 
-105 DVSMKT
+105 
-111 GGVQEIVTVTE
+111 GGVQEVVNVTE

-150 TRNVLAVALSAPGV
+150 TRNVLGVALSAPGV

-246 TNAYHGS
+246 TNNYHGS
-253 LFWFHNGNALNACS
+253 LFWFHNSNALNACS

-276 NSASPNPSRQHAPF
+276 NANAASAGQRHAPF
-290 RIENQIGGTIGGPLH
+290 RIENQIGGTVGGPLH

-313 PTYISGQDRTFF
+313 PTHISGRDRTFF

-342 LNGAPTAEGRQ
+342 LNGAPTAEGRAV
-353 ILQAAAGNLPQVA
+353 LQAAAGGLPHVA
-366 ALLKHLPAAQT
+366 ALLKHLPVAQQS
-377 PINRSAPFTV
+377 INKTATFTL
-387 NGQSFSVPLGSLTGS
+387 NGQNFTVPLGSLTGS

-412 SFRLDHNLSSNHILT
+412 SFRVDHNFTSNHIIT
-427 ARYLFSDSDTGGTG
+427 ARYLYSDSDTGGTG
-441 QATPPGLTTQN
+441 QATPPGLTTSN
-452 VNRQQ
+452 VSRQQ

-499 EISELGLTG
+499 EISELGLIG
-508 FNAANSRTAIG
+508 FNAAASRTAIG

-540 WSKGNHAIKLG
+540 WNKGNHAIKLG
-551 TNIIENRIQSFFFPT
+551 TNIIENRIQSFFVPT

-574 TLDAFVNDFAQA
+574 TLNSFVNDFAEA

-607 HFYAQD
+607 HFYGQD

-621 SLTYGLRYERPGEA
+621 ALTYGLRYERPGEA
-635 TLSLLESNERIVNL
+635 TLSLLPANERIVGV
-649 AGGDSRFALQP
+649 AGGDPRFAIQP

-670 PRLGFNWNPRTDP
+670 PRLGFNWNPRTDS

-688 FITGGDKLVFRGG
+688 FLTGGDKLVFRGG

-722 FVAAVSLPTDSNFA
+722 FIAAVSLPANTTFA
-736 GAASVSDA
+736 GAASVPNA
-744 FTRLPNVSNAGVNP
+744 FTSLPNISNAGVNP
-758 NTFTRTIVGEDFRSP
+758 NEFTRTIVGADFRSP

-797 GSKGSAL
+797 GSKGTGL
-804 FQTLDGNP
+804 FQTIDGNP
-812 RRLETLSPAICNP
+812 RRLDVLGTTCNP
-825 TFTGPNADSCRVD
+825 TFTGANPDSCRVN
-838 RSAAVVR
+838 RAAAVVR
-845 LRANAASSIYHSM
+845 LRANAASSIYHSL
-858 QASMEKRLSR
+858 QGSMEKRLSR
-868 GFSAGVHYT
+868 GFSAGLHYT

-887 IFNPSS
+887 VFNPSS
-893 GEVAVSQDSFNRSSD
+893 GEVAVSQDSFNRAAD
-908 RARSTY
+908 RGRSTY

-932 NQSGFKG
+932 DQTGFKG
-939 HLLGGWQINGFF
+939 HLLGGWQVNGFF

-965 DPAGT
+965 DPAGA

-977 VGDAIRPNV
+977 VGDAIRPNLV
-986 FTNLD
+986 TTLPL
-991 VSRMTVS
+991 STMTVP
-998 ELFGIDQGL
+998 EVLAAGG
-1007 RAQAILRAQQIFAS
+1007 AS
-1021 LANPQPGPLPGPPLP
+1021 LFQRI
-1036 FTLFTAPQGR
+1036 TAAQ
-1046 IVPGPNNTLRV
+1046 
-1057 EVDFLGLP
+1057 
-1065 TGRVGN
+1065 RVGT

-1081 INNVDIGIFKNTRIG
+1081 INNLDLGIFKNTSIG

-1121 RANSANFLNQWGTN
+1121 RVNSTNFLNQWGTN

-1142 LGVRYIF
+1142 LGLRYIF

>member
-1 MKATRLVSFLMTLL
+1 MKATRFLPFLIAVL
-15 LSSAVVAFG
+15 LSSSVVVFG
-24 QTTGTI
+24 QTSARI

-38 GAVIPSATVTAR
+38 GAVVPNANVTAR
-50 NIDRN
+50 NTQTN
-55 ISRTMQTGSEGHY
+55 ITHERQTGEDGQY
-68 RFENLPVGPYEV
+68 RFESLPVGPYEV
-80 SVEATGFSKY
+80 TVQATGFSKY

-105 DVSMKT
+105 DVSLKA
-111 GGVQEIVTVTE
+111 GGVQEVVNVTE

-214 DVIQEV
+214 DLIQEV

-246 TNAYHGS
+246 SNNYHGS
-253 LFWFHNGNALNACS
+253 LFWFHNSNALNACS

-276 NSASPNPSRQHAPF
+276 DPNATLESRRHAPF
-290 RIENQIGGTIGGPLH
+290 RIENQMGGTFGGPLH

-313 PTYISGQDRTFF
+313 PGIISGTNRTFF

-342 LNGAPTAEGRQ
+342 LNGAITAAGRAT
-353 ILQAAAGNLPQVA
+353 LQAAAGDLPHVQ
-366 ALLKHLPAAQT
+366 ALLNHLPAAQASISST
-377 PINRSAPFTV
+377 ASFTR
-387 NGQSFSVPLGSLTGS
+387 NGQTFTIPLGSLTGS

-412 SFRLDHNLSSNHILT
+412 SFRVDHNFNSNHQLT
-427 ARYLFSDSDTGGTG
+427 GRYLFSDSDTGGTG

-452 VNRQQ
+452 VSRVQ
-457 TLALSHVGTFSPTV
+457 TVSLAHMGTFTPSL
-471 VNELRV
+471 VNELRL

-485 TSASDPVSEEIPSL
+485 TAASDPRSEEIPSI
-499 EISELGLTG
+499 EISELGLVG
-508 FNAANSRTAIG
+508 FNAAASRTAIG

-528 TNNIYQIQDNLA
+528 TNNIYQIQDNIS
-540 WSKGNHAIKLG
+540 WTTGNHAIKFG

-574 TLDAFVNDFAQA
+574 TLNAFVNDFAEA

-607 HFYAQD
+607 HFYGQD

-635 TLSLLESNERIVNL
+635 TLSLLAANERIVQI
-649 AGGDSRFALQP
+649 AGNDTRFALTP
-660 VPKVDKNNFQ
+660 VPKIDKNNFQ
-670 PRLGFNWNPRTDP
+670 PRIGFNWNPRTDS

-722 FVAAVSLPTDSNFA
+722 FVAAVSLATDSTFA
-736 GAASVSDA
+736 GAASVSNA

-758 NTFTRTIVGEDFRSP
+758 ASFTRTIVGEDFRSP

-780 EAQREL
+780 EAQREF
-786 GTNVVFRLGYV
+786 GPNVVFRLGYV
-797 GSKGSAL
+797 GSKGNAL

-812 RRLETLSPAICNP
+812 RLPNCTPTTTNNCRANP
-825 TFTGPNADSCRVD
+825 GQ
-838 RSAAVVR
+838 AVIR

-868 GFSAGVHYT
+868 GVSAGIHYT
-877 WSSFIDSASE
+877 WSSFIDTASE

-893 GEVAVSQDSFNRSSD
+893 GEVAVSQDSFNRNAD
-908 RARSTY
+908 RGRSTY

-932 NQSGFKG
+932 SQSGWKG
-939 HLLGGWQINGFF
+939 HVLGGWQVNGFF

-965 DPAGT
+965 DPAGA

-977 VGDAIRPNV
+977 VGDAIRPNLASGQPLS
-986 FTNLD
+986 N
-991 VSRMTVS
+991 MTVP
-998 ELFGIDQGL
+998 EIIAAGG
-1007 RAQAILRAQQIFAS
+1007 AS
-1021 LANPQPGPLPGPPLP
+1021 LFQRI
-1036 FTLFTAPQGR
+1036 TAAQ
-1046 IVPGPNNTLRV
+1046 
-1057 EVDFLGLP
+1057 
-1065 TGRVGN
+1065 RVGN

-1081 INNVDIGIFKNTRIG
+1081 INNVDLGIFKNTSIG

-1121 RANSANFLNQWGTN
+1121 RVNSANFLNQWGTN

>member
-1 MKATRLVSFLMTLL
+1 MKKAFWL
-15 LSSAVVAFG
+15 LSLVFLIGSSVVVFG
-24 QTTGTI
+24 QT
-30 SGTVTDEK
+30 SGSMSGSVTDEK
-38 GAVIPSATVTAR
+38 GAVIPNATVTAR
-50 NIDRN
+50 NTENN
-55 ISRTMQTGSEGHY
+55 ISRTLQTDSEGNY

-80 SVEATGFSKY
+80 SVEAPNFAKY

-95 TLILNQNAVV
+95 ILVLNQKAVV
-105 DVSMKT
+105 DVSLKA
-111 GGVQEIVTVTE
+111 GSVQEVVNVTE

-171 TGFAAGISYS
+171 TGFANGVSYS

-214 DVIQEV
+214 DLIQEV

-238 FNAITKAG
+238 FNAITKSG

-253 LFWFHNGNALNACS
+253 LFFFHNGNALNSCS

-276 NSASPNPSRQHAPF
+276 NAASTNPSRRHAPF
-290 RIENQIGGTIGGPLH
+290 RIENQIGGTLGGPLH

-313 PTYISGQDRTFF
+313 PSYISGKDRTFF

-342 LNGAPTAEGRQ
+342 LNGAPTEAGRQ
-353 ILQAAAGNLPQVA
+353 VLAAAAGHLPHVQ
-366 ALLKHLPAAQT
+366 ALLNHLPAAQT
-377 PINRSAPFTV
+377 PINQTASFTLG
-387 NGQSFSVPLGSLTGS
+387 GQTFNVPLGSLTGS

-412 SFRLDHNLSSNHILT
+412 SGRVDHNFTSNHLLT
-427 ARYLFSDSDTGGTG
+427 VRYLFADSDTGGTG

-457 TLALSHVGTFSPTV
+457 TVSVAHIGTFSPTV

-485 TSASDPVSEEIPSL
+485 TSASDPRSEEIPSL
-499 EISELGLTG
+499 EISQLGLIG
-508 FNAANSRTAIG
+508 FNAAASRTAIG

-540 WSKGNHAIKLG
+540 WHKGDHNFKLG

-574 TLDAFVNDFAQA
+574 TLNSFVNDFAEA

-607 HFYAQD
+607 HFYGQD

-635 TLSLLESNERIVNL
+635 TLSLLPANERIVGI
-649 AGGDSRFALQP
+649 AGGDTRFALNP

-670 PRLGFNWNPRTDP
+670 PRIGFNWNPRTDP

-688 FITGGDKLVFRGG
+688 FITGGDRLVFRGG

-722 FVAAVSLPTDSNFA
+722 FVAAVSLPASTNFA
-736 GAASVSDA
+736 GALSVPNA
-744 FTRLPNVSNAGVNP
+744 FTRLPAVSNAGVNP
-758 NTFTRTIVGEDFRSP
+758 NEFTRTVVGSDFRSP
-773 YYQSFSF
+773 YYQSFSL
-780 EAQREL
+780 EAQREF
-786 GTNVVFRLGYV
+786 GPNVVFRLGYV

-812 RRLETLSPAICNP
+812 RRLNTLAPATCTP
-825 TFTGPNADSCRVD
+825 TFTGANPDSCRVN

-845 LRANAASSIYHSM
+845 LRANAASSIYHSL
-858 QASMEKRLSR
+858 QGSLEKRLSR
-868 GFSAGVHYT
+868 GVSAGVHYT
-877 WSSFIDSASE
+877 WSSFIDTASE
-887 IFNPSS
+887 VFNPSS

-908 RARSTY
+908 RGRSTY

-924 VYELPWFQ
+924 VYELPWY
-932 NQSGFKG
+932 QSQTGFIG
-939 HLLGGWQINGFF
+939 RLLGGWQLNGFF

-965 DPAGT
+965 DPAGA
-970 LSGINTL
+970 LAGINTL
-977 VGDAIRPNV
+977 VGDAIRPNLI
-986 FTNLD
+986 TNLPL
-991 VSRMTVS
+991 SSMTIP
-998 ELFGIDQGL
+998 EIQAAGGAALFQRITA
-1007 RAQAILRAQQIFAS
+1007 AQ
-1021 LANPQPGPLPGPPLP
+1021 
-1036 FTLFTAPQGR
+1036 
-1046 IVPGPNNTLRV
+1046 
-1057 EVDFLGLP
+1057 
-1065 TGRVGN
+1065 RVGS

-1081 INNVDIGIFKNTRIG
+1081 INNVDLGIFKNTRIG
-1096 ENQRIQFR
+1096 ENQRIQLR

-1121 RANSANFLNQWGTN
+1121 RVNSANFLNQWGTN

-1142 LGVRYIF
+1142 LGLRYIF

>member
-1 MKATRLVSFLMTLL
+1 MKAIRFLPLLLAVL
-15 LSSAVVAFG
+15 LSSSVVAFG

-38 GAVIPSATVTAR
+38 GAVIPNATVTAR
-50 NIDRN
+50 NTERN
-55 ISRTMQTGSEGHY
+55 ISRNLQTGGDGNY

-80 SVEATGFSKY
+80 SVEATSFSKY
-90 VQTGI
+90 VQSGI
-95 TLILNQNAVV
+95 TLVLNQNAVV
-105 DVSMKT
+105 DVSMKP
-111 GGVQEIVTVTE
+111 GGVQEVVNVTE

-150 TRNVLAVALSAPGV
+150 TRNVLGVALSAPGV

-214 DVIQEV
+214 DLIQEV

-246 TNAYHGS
+246 TNNYHGS
-253 LFWFHNGNALNACS
+253 LFWFHNSNALNACS

-276 NSASPNPSRQHAPF
+276 NANATNPSRRHAPF
-290 RIENQIGGTIGGPLH
+290 RIENQIGGTLGGPLH

-313 PTYISGQDRTFF
+313 PTHISGRDRTFF

-342 LNGAPTAEGRQ
+342 LNGAPTAEGRA
-353 ILQAAAGNLPQVA
+353 ILQSAAGHLPHVA
-366 ALLKHLPAAQT
+366 ALLKHLPAAQA
-377 PINRSAPFTV
+377 PIGKSAPFTF
-387 NGQSFSVPLGSLTGS
+387 NGQNFSVPLGSLTGS

-412 SFRLDHNLSSNHILT
+412 SFRVDHNFTNNHIFT

-441 QATPPGLTTQN
+441 QATPPGLTTSN
-452 VNRQQ
+452 VSRQQ

-485 TSASDPVSEEIPSL
+485 TSASDPVSLEIPSL
-499 EISELGLTG
+499 EISELGLIG
-508 FNAANSRTAIG
+508 FNAAAARTAIG

-540 WSKGNHAIKLG
+540 WTKGNHAFKLG
-551 TNIIENRIQSFFFPT
+551 TNIIENRIQSFFVPT

-574 TLDAFVNDFAQA
+574 TLNSFVNDFAEA

-607 HFYAQD
+607 HFYGQD

-621 SLTYGLRYERPGEA
+621 ALTYGLRYERPGEA
-635 TLSLLESNERIVNL
+635 TLSLLPVNQRIVSV
-649 AGGDSRFALQP
+649 AGGDNRFALQP

-670 PRLGFNWNPRTDP
+670 PRLGFNWNPRTDG
-683 DGILG
+683 DGIIG
-688 FITGGDKLVFRGG
+688 FLTGGDKLVIRGG

-722 FVAAVSLPTDSNFA
+722 FIAAVSLPTNASFA
-736 GAASVSDA
+736 GAASVANA

-758 NTFTRTIVGEDFRSP
+758 NEFTRTIVGQDFRSP

-797 GSKGSAL
+797 GSKGTGL

-812 RRLETLSPAICNP
+812 RRLDVLGTTCIPSFSGATP
-825 TFTGPNADSCRVD
+825 DSCRVN
-838 RSAAVVR
+838 RRAAVVR
-845 LRANAASSIYHSM
+845 LRANAASSIYHSL

-887 IFNPSS
+887 VFNPSS
-893 GEVAVSQDSFNRSSD
+893 GEVAVSQDSFNRAAD
-908 RARSTY
+908 RGRSTY

-932 NQSGFKG
+932 DQQGFKG

-965 DPAGT
+965 DPAGA

-977 VGDAIRPNV
+977 VGDAIRPNLV
-986 FTNLD
+986 TTLPL
-991 VSRMTVS
+991 SSMTIP
-998 ELFGIDQGL
+998 E
-1007 RAQAILRAQQIFAS
+1007 ILAAGGAS
-1021 LANPQPGPLPGPPLP
+1021 LFQRI
-1036 FTLFTAPQGR
+1036 TAAQ
-1046 IVPGPNNTLRV
+1046 
-1057 EVDFLGLP
+1057 
-1065 TGRVGN
+1065 RVGT

-1081 INNVDIGIFKNTRIG
+1081 INNLDLGIFKNTSIG

-1121 RANSANFLNQWGTN
+1121 RVNSSNFLNQWGTN

-1142 LGVRYIF
+1142 LGLRYIF

>member
-1 MKATRLVSFLMTLL
+1 MKATKLLPLLMAVLL
-15 LSSAVVAFG
+15 GSSVVVLG

-30 SGTVTDEK
+30 SGTVQDEK
-38 GAVIPSATVTAR
+38 GAVIPNATVTAR
-50 NIDRN
+50 NTERN
-55 ISRTMQTGSEGHY
+55 ISRNLQTNSEGNY

-80 SVEATGFSKY
+80 TVEATGFSKY

-95 TLILNQNAVV
+95 TLLLNQNAVV
-105 DVSMKT
+105 DVSMRP
-111 GGVQEIVTVTE
+111 GGVQEVVNVTE
-122 NAAIINTSN
+122 NAALINTSN

-150 TRNVLAVALSAPGV
+150 TRNVLNVALSAPGV

-171 TGFAAGISYS
+171 TGFANGVSYS

-253 LFWFHNGNALNACS
+253 LFWFHNSNALNACS
-267 NTDKRAGFC
+267 NTDKGAGFC
-276 NSASPNPSRQHAPF
+276 NSSSTDASRRHAPF
-290 RIENQIGGTIGGPLH
+290 RIENQIGGTLGGPLH

-313 PTYISGQDRTFF
+313 PTYISGRNRTFF

-332 SDRQLGSGTT
+332 SDRQLGSGTK
-342 LNGAPTAEGRQ
+342 LNGAPTEAGRQ
-353 ILQAAAGNLPQVA
+353 VLQAAAGNLPHVA
-366 ALLKHLPAAQT
+366 ALLRHLPAAQS
-377 PINRSAPFTV
+377 PINKNATFNL
-387 NGQSFSVPLGSLTGS
+387 NGQTFTVPLGSLTGATS
-402 TAFFFDNHQA
+402 FFFDNHQA
-412 SFRLDHNLSSNHILT
+412 SFRVDHNFNSNHLFT
-427 ARYLFSDSDTGGTG
+427 ARYLYSDSDTGGTG

-457 TLALSHVGTFSPTV
+457 TLAVSHVGTFSPTV
-471 VNELRV
+471 VNELRL

-485 TSASDPVSEEIPSL
+485 TSASDPRSEEIPSL
-499 EISELGLTG
+499 EISELGLIG

-528 TNNIYQIQDNLA
+528 TNNIYQFQDNLA
-540 WSKGNHAIKLG
+540 WTRGNHAIKLG
-551 TNIIENRIQSFFFPT
+551 TNIVENRIQSFFFPT

-574 TLDAFVNDFAQA
+574 TLNSFVNDFAEA

-607 HFYAQD
+607 HFYGQD
-613 EWKIRPNF
+613 EWKIKPNF

-635 TLSLLESNERIVNL
+635 TLSLLPANERIVGL
-649 AGGDSRFALQP
+649 AGGDQRFALSP
-660 VPKVDKNNFQ
+660 VPKIDKNNFQ

-722 FVAAVSLPTDSNFA
+722 FVAAVSLPANTTFA
-736 GAASVSDA
+736 GSASVPNA

-758 NTFTRTIVGEDFRSP
+758 NEFTRTIVGNDFRSP

-786 GTNVVFRLGYV
+786 GTNIVFRLGYV
-797 GSKGSAL
+797 GSKGTAL

-812 RRLETLSPAICNP
+812 RRLDLPTNCNP
-825 TFTGPNADSCRVD
+825 TFTGANPDSCRVN
-838 RSAAVVR
+838 RTQAVIR
-845 LRANAASSIYHSM
+845 LRANAASSIYHSL
-858 QASMEKRLSR
+858 QSSIEKRLSE

-877 WSSFIDSASE
+877 WSSFIDTASE

-893 GEVAVSQDSFNRSSD
+893 GEVAVSQDSYNRDAD

-932 NQSGFKG
+932 NQAGWKG
-939 HLLGGWQINGFF
+939 RLLGGWQVNGFF

-965 DPAGT
+965 DPTGA

-986 FTNLD
+986 YTSLD

-998 ELFGIDQGL
+998 ELFAADQTL
-1007 RAQAILRAQQIFAS
+1007 RLQAIAQATQIFNSITNKVA
-1021 LANPQPGPLPGPPLP
+1021 GPLPGPALP
-1036 FTLFTAPQGR
+1036 NTLFTVSRGR
-1046 IVPGPNNTLRV
+1046 IVQNSNGTFSLV
-1057 EVDFLGLP
+1057 VDFLGLP
-1065 TGRVGN
+1065 TGRVGS

-1081 INNVDIGIFKNTRIG
+1081 INNVDLGIFKNTRIG
-1096 ENQRIQFR
+1096 ENQRLQFR

-1142 LGVRYIF
+1142 LGIRYIF

>member
-1 MKATRLVSFLMTLL
+1 MKATSYLPLFLAVL
-15 LSSAVVAFG
+15 LSSSVVALG

-38 GAVIPSATVTAR
+38 GAVINNATVTAR
-50 NIDRN
+50 NVERN
-55 ISRTMQTGSEGHY
+55 ISRNLQTGSDGNY

-80 SVEATGFSKY
+80 TVEATGFSKY
-90 VQTGI
+90 IQSGI

-105 DVSMKT
+105 DVSMKP
-111 GGVQEIVTVTE
+111 GGVQEVVNITE

-214 DVIQEV
+214 DLIQEV

-231 GRNSSSV
+231 GRNSSSI

-246 TNAYHGS
+246 TNNYHGS
-253 LFWFHNGNALNACS
+253 VFWFHNSNALNACS

-276 NSASPNPSRQHAPF
+276 NENAANPSQRHAPF
-290 RIENQIGGTIGGPLH
+290 RIENQIGGTFGGPLH

-313 PTYISGQDRTFF
+313 PSYISGKDRTFF

-342 LNGAPTAEGRQ
+342 LNGAPTAEGRA
-353 ILQAAAGNLPQVA
+353 ILQAAAGNLPHVA
-366 ALLKHLPAAQT
+366 ALLKHLPVAQA
-377 PINRSAPFTV
+377 PINKTASFTL
-387 NGQSFSVPLGSLTGS
+387 NGQNFTVPLGSLTGAS
-402 TAFFFDNHQA
+402 SFFFDNHQA
-412 SFRLDHNLSSNHILT
+412 SLRVDHNFNSNHIFT
-427 ARYLFSDSDTGGTG
+427 ARYLYSDSDTGGTG
-441 QATPPGLTTQN
+441 QVTPPGLTTSN
-452 VNRQQ
+452 VARQQ
-457 TLALSHVGTFSPTV
+457 TFSVSEVGTFSPSI
-471 VNELRV
+471 VNELRL

-499 EISELGLTG
+499 EISELGLIG

-528 TNNIYQIQDNLA
+528 TNNIYQIQDNLS
-540 WSKGNHAIKLG
+540 WNHGSHAFKLG
-551 TNIIENRIQSFFFPT
+551 TNIIQNRIQSFFFPT

-574 TLDAFVNDFAQA
+574 TLNSFVNDFAEA

-607 HFYAQD
+607 HFYGQD

-635 TLSLLESNERIVNL
+635 TLSLLPANERIVDI
-649 AGGDSRFALQP
+649 AGGDPRFAWTP
-660 VPKVDKNNFQ
+660 VPKHDKNNFQ

-683 DGILG
+683 DGVFG

-722 FVAAVSLPTDSNFA
+722 FVAAVSLPANVNFA
-736 GAASVSDA
+736 GAASVPNA
-744 FTRLPNVSNAGVNP
+744 FARLPNVSNAGVNP
-758 NTFTRTIVGEDFRSP
+758 NEFTRTIVGSDFRSP

-797 GSKGSAL
+797 GSKGSGL

-812 RRLETLSPAICNP
+812 RRLDTLAPATCNP
-825 TFTGPNADSCRVD
+825 TFTGANPDSCRVN
-838 RSAAVVR
+838 RTGAVVR
-845 LRANAASSIYHSM
+845 LRANAASSMYHSL

-877 WSSFIDSASE
+877 WSSFIDTASE
-887 IFNPSS
+887 VFNPSS
-893 GEVAVSQDSFNRSSD
+893 GEVAVSQDSFNRNAD
-908 RARSTY
+908 RGRSTY

-932 NQSGFKG
+932 NQAGLKG
-939 HLLGGWQINGFF
+939 HVLGGWQVNGFF

-965 DPAGT
+965 DPAGA

-977 VGDAIRPNV
+977 VGDAIRPNLN
-986 FTNLD
+986 TNLPL
-991 VSRMTVS
+991 SSMTIP
-998 ELFGIDQGL
+998 EIIAAGG
-1007 RAQAILRAQQIFAS
+1007 AS
-1021 LANPQPGPLPGPPLP
+1021 LFQRI
-1036 FTLFTAPQGR
+1036 TAAQ
-1046 IVPGPNNTLRV
+1046 
-1057 EVDFLGLP
+1057 
-1065 TGRVGN
+1065 RVGS

-1081 INNVDIGIFKNTRIG
+1081 INNLDLGIFKNTSIG
-1096 ENQRIQFR
+1096 ENQRLQFR

-1121 RANSANFLNQWGTN
+1121 RVNSSNFLNQWGTN

>member
-1 MKATRLVSFLMTLL
+1 MKATRLLLFLLAAL
-15 LSSAVVAFG
+15 LSCSVVAFG

-30 SGTVTDEK
+30 SGTVVDEK
-38 GAVIPSATVTAR
+38 GAVIPNATVTAR
-50 NIDRN
+50 NIERN
-55 ISRTMQTGSEGHY
+55 ISRTVQTGSEGTY
-68 RFENLPVGPYEV
+68 RFENLAVGPYEV
-80 SVEATGFSKY
+80 TVEATGFAKY
-90 VQTGI
+90 VQSGI

-105 DVSMKT
+105 DVTMKP
-111 GGVQEIVTVTE
+111 GGVAEVVNVTE
-122 NAAIINTSN
+122 NAALINTSN

-214 DVIQEV
+214 DLIQEV

-246 TNAYHGS
+246 TNNYHGS
-253 LFWFHNGNALNACS
+253 LFWFHNGNALNSCS
-267 NTDKRAGFC
+267 NTDKNAGFC
-276 NSASPNPSRQHAPF
+276 NPNATNPSRRHAPF
-290 RIENQIGGTIGGPLH
+290 RIENQIGGTLGGPLH

-313 PTYISGQDRTFF
+313 PAIINGQDRTFF

-342 LNGAPTAEGRQ
+342 LNGALTAEGRAT
-353 ILQAAAGNLPQVA
+353 LQAAAGGRPQVA
-366 ALLKHLPAAQT
+366 ALLKHLPVAQT
-377 PINRSAPFTV
+377 PIGRTATFTAS
-387 NGQSFSVPLGSLTGS
+387 GQQFTVPLGSLTGS
-402 TAFFFDNHQA
+402 TAFFFDNHQT
-412 SFRLDHNLSSNHILT
+412 SFRLDHNLSSNHIIT
-427 ARYLFSDSDTGGTG
+427 GRYLFSDSDTGGTG

-457 TLALSHVGTFSPTV
+457 TFALSHVGTFSPTV
-471 VNELRV
+471 VNELRL

-499 EISELGLTG
+499 EISELGLIG
-508 FNAANSRTAIG
+508 FNAAASRTAIG

-528 TNNIYQIQDNLA
+528 TNNIYQIQNNLA
-540 WSKGNHAIKLG
+540 WTRGNHAIKLG

-574 TLDAFVNDFAQA
+574 TLDAFVNDFAEA

-599 NNYNWFDV
+599 NNYNWWDV
-607 HFYAQD
+607 HFYGQD
-613 EWKIRPNF
+613 EWKIKPNF
-621 SLTYGLRYERPGEA
+621 SVTYGLRYERPGEA
-635 TLSLLESNERIVNL
+635 TLSLLPANERIIGL
-649 AGGDSRFALQP
+649 AANDPRFALSP
-660 VPKVDKNNFQ
+660 VPKIDKNNFQ
-670 PRLGFNWNPRTDP
+670 PRFGFNYNPRTDP
-683 DGILG
+683 DGMLG
-688 FITGGDKLVFRGG
+688 FLTGGDKLVFRGG
-701 YAVTHDYTFINIALN
+701 YAITHDYTFINIALN

-722 FVAAVSLPTDSNFA
+722 FVAAVSLPANATFG
-736 GAASVSDA
+736 GAASVPNA
-744 FTRLPNVSNAGVNP
+744 FTALPGVSNAGVNP

-812 RRLETLSPAICNP
+812 RRLETLNPNTCNP
-825 TFTGPNADSCRVD
+825 TFTGANPDSCRVN
-838 RSAAVVR
+838 RAAAVVR
-845 LRANAASSIYHSM
+845 LRANAAASIYHSM

-868 GFSAGVHYT
+868 GVSAGVHYT
-877 WSSFIDSASE
+877 YSSFIDTASE

-932 NQSGFKG
+932 DQTGWRG
-939 HLLGGWQINGFF
+939 HMLGGWQVNGFF

-965 DPAGT
+965 DPAGA

-977 VGDAIRPNV
+977 VGDAIRPNLN
-986 FTNLD
+986 TSLPLA
-991 VSRMTVS
+991 SMTVP
-998 ELFGIDQGL
+998 EVLGAGG
-1007 RAQAILRAQQIFAS
+1007 AS
-1021 LANPQPGPLPGPPLP
+1021 LFQRI
-1036 FTLFTAPQGR
+1036 TAAQ
-1046 IVPGPNNTLRV
+1046 
-1057 EVDFLGLP
+1057 
-1065 TGRVGN
+1065 RVGN

-1081 INNVDIGIFKNTRIG
+1081 INNVDLGIFKNTRIG

-1121 RANSANFLNQWGTN
+1121 RVNSSNFLNQWGTN
-1135 GGNRRIV
+1135 GGNRRVV
-1142 LGVRYIF
+1142 LGLRYIF

>member
-1 MKATRLVSFLMTLL
+1 MKATRFLPFLTAVL
-15 LSSAVVAFG
+15 LSCAVVTFG
-24 QTTGTI
+24 QTSARI

-38 GAVIPSATVTAR
+38 GAVLPNATVTVR
-50 NIDRN
+50 NTQTN
-55 ISRTMQTGSEGHY
+55 ISHERQTGEDGQY
-68 RFENLPVGPYEV
+68 RFESLPVGPYEV
-80 SVEATGFSKY
+80 TVQATGFSKY

-95 TLILNQNAVV
+95 ILVLNQNAVV
-105 DVSMKT
+105 DVSLKA
-111 GGVQEIVTVTE
+111 GGVQEVVNVTE

-214 DVIQEV
+214 DLIQEV

-246 TNAYHGS
+246 SNNYHGS
-253 LFWFHNGNALNACS
+253 LFWFHNSNALNACS

-276 NSASPNPSRQHAPF
+276 NPNATLESRQKAPF
-290 RIENQIGGTIGGPLH
+290 RIENQMGGTFGGPLH

-313 PTYISGQDRTFF
+313 PAIINGTNRTFF

-342 LNGAPTAEGRQ
+342 LNGAITAQGRS
-353 ILQAAAGNLPQVA
+353 ILAAAAGDLPHVQ
-366 ALLKHLPAAQT
+366 ALLNHLPVAQA
-377 PINRSAPFTV
+377 PISQTASFTR
-387 NGQSFSVPLGSLTGS
+387 NGQQFTVPLGSLTGS
-402 TAFFFDNHQA
+402 TAFFFDNHQT
-412 SFRLDHNLSSNHILT
+412 SFRVDHNFNSNHQLT
-427 ARYLFSDSDTGGTG
+427 GRYLFSDSDTGGTG

-452 VNRQQ
+452 VSRVQ
-457 TLALSHVGTFSPTV
+457 TFSLAHVGTFSPTV
-471 VNELRV
+471 VNELRL

-485 TSASDPVSEEIPSL
+485 TAASDPRSEEIPSL
-499 EISELGLTG
+499 EISELGLIG
-508 FNAANSRTAIG
+508 FNAAASRTAIG

-528 TNNIYQIQDNLA
+528 TNNIYQIQNNLS
-540 WSKGNHAIKLG
+540 WTTGNHAIKVG

-574 TLDAFVNDFAQA
+574 TLNAFVNDFAEA

-607 HFYAQD
+607 HFYGQD

-635 TLSLLESNERIVNL
+635 TLSLLAANDRIVDI
-649 AGGDSRFALQP
+649 AGGDTRFALTP

-688 FITGGDKLVFRGG
+688 FITGGDKLVIRGG

-722 FVAAVSLPTDSNFA
+722 FVAAVSLPTDTTFA
-736 GAASVSDA
+736 GAASVSNA
-744 FTRLPNVSNAGVNP
+744 FTRLPNVSNAGVDP
-758 NTFTRTIVGEDFRSP
+758 SSFTRTIVGEDFRSP

-780 EAQREL
+780 EAQREY
-786 GTNVVFRLGYV
+786 GPNVVFRLGYV
-797 GSKGSAL
+797 GSRGNAL
-804 FQTLDGNP
+804 FQTIDGNP
-812 RRLETLSPAICNP
+812 RLPGCTPTTTNNCRANP
-825 TFTGPNADSCRVD
+825 GQ
-838 RSAAVVR
+838 AVIR
-845 LRANAASSIYHSM
+845 LRANAAASIYHSM

-868 GFSAGVHYT
+868 GVSAGVHYT
-877 WSSFIDSASE
+877 WSSFIDTASE

-893 GEVAVSQDSFNRSSD
+893 GEVAVSQDSFNRNAD
-908 RARSTY
+908 RGRSTY

-932 NQSGFKG
+932 TQTGWKG
-939 HLLGGWQINGFF
+939 RVLGGWQVNGFF

-965 DPAGT
+965 DPAGA

-977 VGDAIRPNV
+977 VGDAIRPNLV
-986 FTNLD
+986 TNLPLGG
-991 VSRMTVS
+991 MTVP
-998 ELFGIDQGL
+998 EIIAAGG
-1007 RAQAILRAQQIFAS
+1007 AS
-1021 LANPQPGPLPGPPLP
+1021 LFQRI
-1036 FTLFTAPQGR
+1036 TAAQ
-1046 IVPGPNNTLRV
+1046 
-1057 EVDFLGLP
+1057 
-1065 TGRVGN
+1065 RVGS

-1081 INNVDIGIFKNTRIG
+1081 INNVDLGIFKNTSIG

-1121 RANSANFLNQWGTN
+1121 RVNSSNFLNQWGTN

>member
-1 MKATRLVSFLMTLL
+1 MKTSRFLPFLIAVL
-15 LSSAVVAFG
+15 LSSSILAFG
-24 QTTGTI
+24 QTTARI

-38 GAVIPSATVTAR
+38 GAVIANATVTAR
-50 NIDRN
+50 NTQTNIAHDR
-55 ISRTMQTGSEGHY
+55 QTGEDGQY

-80 SVEATGFSKY
+80 TVQATSFAKH
-90 VQTGI
+90 VQSGI
-95 TLILNQNAVV
+95 ILVLNQNAVV
-105 DVSMKT
+105 DVSLKP
-111 GGVQEIVTVTE
+111 GGVQEVVNVIE

-171 TGFAAGISYS
+171 TGFSAGINYS

-214 DVIQEV
+214 DLIQEV

-246 TNAYHGS
+246 SNNYHGS
-253 LFWFHNGNALNACS
+253 LFWFHNSNALNACS

-276 NSASPNPSRQHAPF
+276 NPNATLESRRHAPF
-290 RIENQIGGTIGGPLH
+290 RIENQMGGTFGGPLH

-313 PTYISGQDRTFF
+313 PTYISGANRTFF

-342 LNGAPTAEGRQ
+342 LNGAPTAAGRAV
-353 ILQAAAGNLPQVA
+353 LAAAAGHLPQVQ
-366 ALLKHLPAAQT
+366 ALLNHLPTAQT
-377 PINRSAPFTV
+377 PINQSASFTL
-387 NGQSFSVPLGSLTGS
+387 NGQNFTVPLGSLTGS

-412 SFRLDHNLSSNHILT
+412 SFRVDHNFNSNHQLT
-427 ARYLFSDSDTGGTG
+427 GRYLFSDSDTGGTG

-452 VNRQQ
+452 VARVQ
-457 TLALSHVGTFSPTV
+457 TVSLAHMGTFSPTV
-471 VNELRV
+471 VNELRL

-485 TSASDPVSEEIPSL
+485 TSASDPRSEEIPSL
-499 EISELGLTG
+499 EISELGLIG
-508 FNAANSRTAIG
+508 FNAAASRTAIG

-528 TNNIYQIQDNLA
+528 TNNIYQIQDNLS
-540 WSKGNHAIKLG
+540 WTTGNHAIKVG

-574 TLDAFVNDFAQA
+574 TLNAFVNDFAEA

-607 HFYAQD
+607 HFYGQD

-635 TLSLLESNERIVNL
+635 TLSLLTANERIVQL
-649 AGGDSRFALQP
+649 AGGDERFALSP
-660 VPKVDKNNFQ
+660 VPKIDKNNFQ
-670 PRLGFNWNPRTDP
+670 PRFGFNWNPRTDP

-688 FITGGDKLVFRGG
+688 FLTGGDKLVIRGG

-722 FVAAVSLPTDSNFA
+722 FVAAVSLPADTTFA
-736 GAASVSDA
+736 NAVSVSNA
-744 FTRLPNVSNAGVNP
+744 FTRLPNVSNAGVDP
-758 NTFTRTIVGEDFRSP
+758 NSFTRTIVGEDFRSP

-812 RRLETLSPAICNP
+812 RLPNCTPTATNNCRANP
-825 TFTGPNADSCRVD
+825 TQ
-838 RSAAVVR
+838 AVIR

-868 GFSAGVHYT
+868 GVSAGVHYT
-877 WSSFIDSASE
+877 WSSFIDTASE

-932 NQSGFKG
+932 DQRGFKG

-965 DPAGT
+965 DPTGA

-991 VSRMTVS
+991 VSRMTVQ
-998 ELFGIDQGL
+998 ELFAFDQAL
-1007 RAQAILRAQQIFAS
+1007 RAQAIAQATTIFNSIPNKVA
-1021 LANPQPGPLPGPPLP
+1021 GPLPGPALP
-1036 FTLFTAPQGR
+1036 NTLFTVSRGR
-1046 IVPGPNNTLRV
+1046 IVRNNNGTFSLV
-1057 EVDFLGLP
+1057 VDFLGLP
-1065 TGRVGN
+1065 NGRVGS

-1081 INNVDIGIFKNTRIG
+1081 INNVDIGIFKNTKIG
-1096 ENQRIQFR
+1096 ETQRLQFR
-1104 AEFNNA
+1104 AEFNNF
-1110 TNTRDFGIPEG
+1110 TNTRDFGIPDG

>member
-1 MKATRLVSFLMTLL
+1 MKASRFLPFLIAVL
-15 LSSAVVAFG
+15 LSCSIVVLG
-24 QTTGTI
+24 QTSGRI

-38 GAVIPSATVTAR
+38 GAVISNATVTAR
-50 NIDRN
+50 NTQTNIAHDR
-55 ISRTMQTGSEGHY
+55 QTGDDGQY

-80 SVEATGFSKY
+80 TVQATGFSKH
-90 VQTGI
+90 VQSGI
-95 TLILNQNAVV
+95 TLILNQNAVI
-105 DVSMKT
+105 DVSLKP
-111 GGVQEIVTVTE
+111 GGVQEVVNVTE

-171 TGFAAGISYS
+171 TGFANGISYS

-214 DVIQEV
+214 DLIQEV

-246 TNAYHGS
+246 TNNYHGS
-253 LFWFHNGNALNACS
+253 LFWFHNSNALNACS

-276 NSASPNPSRQHAPF
+276 NPNATLESRQHAPF
-290 RIENQIGGTIGGPLH
+290 RIENQMGGTFGGPLH

-313 PTYISGQDRTFF
+313 PTIINGTNRTFF

-342 LNGAPTAEGRQ
+342 LNGALTAQGRAVLQ
-353 ILQAAAGNLPQVA
+353 QAAGDLPQVQ
-366 ALLKHLPAAQT
+366 ALLNHLPAAQA
-377 PINRSAPFTV
+377 PISQTASFTR
-387 NGQSFSVPLGSLTGS
+387 NGQTFQVPLGSLTGS

-412 SFRLDHNLSSNHILT
+412 SFRVDHNFNSNHQLT
-427 ARYLFSDSDTGGTG
+427 GRYLFSDSDTGGTG

-452 VNRQQ
+452 VARVQ
-457 TLALSHVGTFSPTV
+457 TVSLAHMGTFSPTV
-471 VNELRV
+471 VNELRL

-485 TSASDPVSEEIPSL
+485 TAASDPRSEEIPSI
-499 EISELGLTG
+499 EISEIGLIG
-508 FNAANSRTAIG
+508 FNAAASRTAIG

-528 TNNIYQIQDNLA
+528 TNNIYQIQDNLS
-540 WSKGNHAIKLG
+540 WTTGNHAIKVG

-574 TLDAFVNDFAQA
+574 TLNAFVNDFAEA

-607 HFYAQD
+607 HFYGQD

-635 TLSLLESNERIVNL
+635 TLSLLPANERIVSI
-649 AGGDSRFALQP
+649 AGGDSRFAMTP
-660 VPKVDKNNFQ
+660 VPKTDRNNFQ
-670 PRLGFNWNPRTDP
+670 PRLGFNWNPRTESG
-683 DGILG
+683 GILG
-688 FITGGDKLVFRGG
+688 FLTGGDKLVIRGG

-722 FVAAVSLPTDSNFA
+722 YVAAVSLPASATFG
-736 GAASVSDA
+736 GAASVPNA
-744 FTRLPNVSNAGVNP
+744 FTRLPGVSNAGVNP
-758 NTFTRTIVGEDFRSP
+758 NEFTRTVVGEDFRSP

-812 RRLETLSPAICNP
+812 RRLSVVQGTPCTPS
-825 TFTGPNADSCRVD
+825 FTGPTADSCRVNP
-838 RSAAVVR
+838 SAAVVR
-845 LRANAASSIYHSM
+845 LRANAASSIYHSL

-868 GFSAGVHYT
+868 GVSAGVHYT
-877 WSSFIDSASE
+877 YSSFIDTASE

-893 GEVAVSQDSFNRSSD
+893 GEVAVSQDSFDRSTD
-908 RARSTY
+908 RGRSTY

-924 VYELPWFQ
+924 VYEFPWFQ
-932 NQSGFKG
+932 TQSGWKG
-939 HLLGGWQINGFF
+939 HVLGGWQVNGFF

-965 DPAGT
+965 DPAGA

-986 FTNLD
+986 ATNQPL
-991 VSRMTVS
+991 SSMTVP
-998 ELFGIDQGL
+998 EIIAAGGAGLFQRITA
-1007 RAQAILRAQQIFAS
+1007 AQ
-1021 LANPQPGPLPGPPLP
+1021 
-1036 FTLFTAPQGR
+1036 
-1046 IVPGPNNTLRV
+1046 
-1057 EVDFLGLP
+1057 
-1065 TGRVGN
+1065 RVGN

-1081 INNVDIGIFKNTRIG
+1081 INNVDLGIFKNTSIG
-1096 ENQRIQFR
+1096 ENQRLQFR

-1121 RANSANFLNQWGTN
+1121 RVNSTNFLNQWGTN

>member
-1 MKATRLVSFLMTLL
+1 MKATRFLLLFLAVL
-15 LSSAVVAFG
+15 LSSSVVAVG

-38 GAVIPSATVTAR
+38 GAVITNATVTAR
-50 NIDRN
+50 NTERN
-55 ISRTMQTGSEGHY
+55 ISRNIQTGGDGNY

-80 SVEATGFSKY
+80 TVEATGFSKY

-95 TLILNQNAVV
+95 TLVLNQKAVV
-105 DVSMKT
+105 DVSMKP
-111 GGVQEIVTVTE
+111 GGVQEVVNVTE

-150 TRNVLAVALSAPGV
+150 TRNVLGVALSAPGV

-246 TNAYHGS
+246 TNNYHGS
-253 LFWFHNGNALNACS
+253 LFWFHNSNALNACS

-276 NSASPNPSRQHAPF
+276 NANAASAGQRHAPF
-290 RIENQIGGTIGGPLH
+290 RIENQIGGTVGGPLH

-313 PTYISGQDRTFF
+313 PTHISGRDRTFF

-342 LNGAPTAEGRQ
+342 LNGAPTAEGRAV
-353 ILQAAAGNLPQVA
+353 LQAAAGGLPHVA
-366 ALLKHLPAAQT
+366 ALLKHLPVAQQS
-377 PINRSAPFTV
+377 INKTATFTL
-387 NGQSFSVPLGSLTGS
+387 NGQNFTVPLGSLTGS

-412 SFRLDHNLSSNHILT
+412 SFRVDHNFTSNHIIT
-427 ARYLFSDSDTGGTG
+427 ARYLYSDSDTGGTG
-441 QATPPGLTTQN
+441 QATPPGLTTSN
-452 VNRQQ
+452 VSRQQ

-499 EISELGLTG
+499 EISELGLIG
-508 FNAANSRTAIG
+508 FNAAASRTAIG

-540 WSKGNHAIKLG
+540 WNKGNHAIKLG
-551 TNIIENRIQSFFFPT
+551 TNIIENRIQSYFVPT

-574 TLDAFVNDFAQA
+574 TLNSFVNDFAEA

-607 HFYAQD
+607 HFYGQD

-621 SLTYGLRYERPGEA
+621 ALTYGLRYERPGEA
-635 TLSLLESNERIVNL
+635 TLSLLPANERIVGV
-649 AGGDSRFALQP
+649 AGGDPRFAIQP

-670 PRLGFNWNPRTDP
+670 PRLGFNWNPRTDS

-688 FITGGDKLVFRGG
+688 FLTGGDKLVFRGG

-722 FVAAVSLPTDSNFA
+722 FIAAVSLPANTTFA
-736 GAASVSDA
+736 GAASVPNA
-744 FTRLPNVSNAGVNP
+744 FTSLPNISNAGVNP
-758 NTFTRTIVGEDFRSP
+758 NEFTRTIVGADFRSP

-797 GSKGSAL
+797 GSKGTGL
-804 FQTLDGNP
+804 FQTIDGNP
-812 RRLETLSPAICNP
+812 RRLDVLGTTCNP
-825 TFTGPNADSCRVD
+825 TFTGANPDSCRVN
-838 RSAAVVR
+838 RAAAVVR
-845 LRANAASSIYHSM
+845 LRANAASSIYHSL
-858 QASMEKRLSR
+858 QGSMEKRLSR
-868 GFSAGVHYT
+868 GFSAGLHYT

-887 IFNPSS
+887 VFNPSS
-893 GEVAVSQDSFNRSSD
+893 GEVAVSQDSFNRAAD
-908 RARSTY
+908 RGRSTY

-932 NQSGFKG
+932 DQTGFKG
-939 HLLGGWQINGFF
+939 HLLGGWQVNGFF

-965 DPAGT
+965 DPAGA

-977 VGDAIRPNV
+977 VGDAIRPNLV
-986 FTNLD
+986 TTLPL
-991 VSRMTVS
+991 STMTVP
-998 ELFGIDQGL
+998 EVLAAGG
-1007 RAQAILRAQQIFAS
+1007 AS
-1021 LANPQPGPLPGPPLP
+1021 LFQRI
-1036 FTLFTAPQGR
+1036 TAAQ
-1046 IVPGPNNTLRV
+1046 
-1057 EVDFLGLP
+1057 
-1065 TGRVGN
+1065 RVGT

-1081 INNVDIGIFKNTRIG
+1081 INNLDLGIFKNTSIG

-1121 RANSANFLNQWGTN
+1121 RVNSTNFLNQWGTN

-1142 LGVRYIF
+1142 LGLRYIF

>member
-1 MKATRLVSFLMTLL
+1 MRATRFLPFLLAVL
-15 LSSAVVAFG
+15 LSSSVVAFG

-38 GAVIPSATVTAR
+38 AAVIHNASVTAR
-50 NIDRN
+50 NTERS
-55 ISRTMQTGSEGHY
+55 ISRTLQTGSDGNY

-80 SVEATGFSKY
+80 TVEATGFAKY

-111 GGVQEIVTVTE
+111 GGVQEVVNVTE

-214 DVIQEV
+214 DLIQEV

-246 TNAYHGS
+246 TNNYHGS
-253 LFWFHNGNALNACS
+253 VFWFHNSNALNACS

-276 NSASPNPSRQHAPF
+276 NATATNLSRRHAPF
-290 RIENQIGGTIGGPLH
+290 RIENQIGGTFGGPLH

-313 PTYISGQDRTFF
+313 PSYISGTNRTFF

-342 LNGAPTAEGRQ
+342 LNGAPTAEGRAV
-353 ILQAAAGNLPQVA
+353 LQAAAGNLPHVA
-366 ALLKHLPAAQT
+366 ALLKHLPTAQAS
-377 PINRSAPFTV
+377 INKNATFTL
-387 NGQSFSVPLGSLTGS
+387 NGQNFTVPLGSLTGS

-412 SFRLDHNLSSNHILT
+412 SFRVDHNLNSNQIFT
-427 ARYLFSDSDTGGTG
+427 ARYLYSDSDTGGTG
-441 QATPPGLTTQN
+441 QATPPGLTTSN
-452 VNRQQ
+452 VARQQ
-457 TLALSHVGTFSPTV
+457 TLSLSHVGTFSPTL

-485 TSASDPVSEEIPSL
+485 TSASNPVSEEIPSL
-499 EISELGLTG
+499 EISELGLIG

-540 WSKGNHAIKLG
+540 WTHGNHATKLG

-574 TLDAFVNDFAQA
+574 TLNSFVNDFAEA

-607 HFYAQD
+607 HFYGQD

-635 TLSLLESNERIVNL
+635 TLSLLPANERIVGL
-649 AGGDSRFALQP
+649 AGGDPRFAMQP
-660 VPKVDKNNFQ
+660 VPKIDKNNFQ
-670 PRLGFNWNPRTDP
+670 PRFGFNWNPRTDT

-701 YAVTHDYTFINIALN
+701 YAVTNDYTFINIALN

-722 FVAAVSLPTDSNFA
+722 YVAAVSLPANATFA
-736 GAASVSDA
+736 GAASVPNA

-758 NTFTRTIVGEDFRSP
+758 NEFTRTIVGEDFRSP

-780 EAQREL
+780 EVQREL

-797 GSKGSAL
+797 GSKGTAL

-812 RRLETLSPAICNP
+812 RRLEILSPVVCNP
-825 TFTGPNADSCRVD
+825 TFTGANADSCRVNKT
-838 RSAAVVR
+838 RAVVR
-845 LRANAASSIYHSM
+845 LRANAASSIYHSL

-893 GEVAVSQDSFNRSSD
+893 GEVAVSQDSFNRSAD

-932 NQSGFKG
+932 SQSGLKG
-939 HLLGGWQINGFF
+939 HMLGGWQINGFF

-965 DPAGT
+965 DPAGA

-977 VGDAIRPNV
+977 VGDAIRPNLN
-986 FTNLD
+986 TNLPLGG
-991 VSRMTVS
+991 MTIP
-998 ELFGIDQGL
+998 EIIGAGG
-1007 RAQAILRAQQIFAS
+1007 AS
-1021 LANPQPGPLPGPPLP
+1021 LFQRI
-1036 FTLFTAPQGR
+1036 TAAQ
-1046 IVPGPNNTLRV
+1046 
-1057 EVDFLGLP
+1057 
-1065 TGRVGN
+1065 RVGS

-1081 INNVDIGIFKNTRIG
+1081 INNLDLGIFKNTSIG
-1096 ENQRIQFR
+1096 ENQRLQFR

-1121 RANSANFLNQWGTN
+1121 RVNSSNFLNQWGTN

>member
-1 MKATRLVSFLMTLL
+1 MKATRFLPLLIAVL
-15 LSSAVVAFG
+15 LSFSVVAFG

-30 SGTVTDEK
+30 SGTVKDEK
-38 GAVIPSATVTAR
+38 GAVIPNATVTAR
-50 NIDRN
+50 NIERN
-55 ISRTMQTGSEGHY
+55 ISRNLQTGGDGNY

-90 VQTGI
+90 VQSGI

-111 GGVQEIVTVTE
+111 GEVQEVVNVTE

-171 TGFAAGISYS
+171 TGFANGISYS

-214 DVIQEV
+214 DLIQEV

-246 TNAYHGS
+246 TNNYHGS

-276 NSASPNPSRQHAPF
+276 NSESTNPSRRHAPF
-290 RIENQIGGTIGGPLH
+290 RIENQIGGTFGGPLH

-313 PTYISGQDRTFF
+313 PTHISGANRTFF

-342 LNGAPTAEGRQ
+342 LNGAPTAEGRAR
-353 ILQAAAGNLPQVA
+353 LQAVAGHLPHVA

-377 PINRSAPFTV
+377 PINKEASFSFG
-387 NGQSFSVPLGSLTGS
+387 GQSVTVPLGSLTGS

-412 SFRLDHNLSSNHILT
+412 SLRVDHNFNSNHILT
-427 ARYLFSDSDTGGTG
+427 ARYLYSDSDTGGTG
-441 QATPPGLTTQN
+441 QATPTGLTTSN
-452 VNRQQ
+452 LTRQQ

-471 VNELRV
+471 VNEIRV
-477 GYQRFATV
+477 GYQRFASI

-499 EISELGLTG
+499 EISELGLIG
-508 FNAANSRTAIG
+508 FNAAASRTAIG

-528 TNNIYQIQDNLA
+528 TNNIYQFQDNLA

-551 TNIIENRIQSFFFPT
+551 TNIIENRIQSFFVPT

-574 TLDAFVNDFAQA
+574 TLNSFVNDFAEA

-607 HFYAQD
+607 HFYGQD

-621 SLTYGLRYERPGEA
+621 ALTYGLRYERPGEA
-635 TLSLLESNERIVNL
+635 TLSLLPVNERIIGV
-649 AGGDSRFALQP
+649 AGGDQRFAMTP
-660 VPKVDKNNFQ
+660 VPKIDKNNFQ

-688 FITGGDKLVFRGG
+688 FLTGGDKLVFRGG

-722 FVAAVSLPTDSNFA
+722 YIAAVSLPANATFA
-736 GAASVSDA
+736 GAASVPNA
-744 FTRLPNVSNAGVNP
+744 FARLPSISNAGVNP
-758 NTFTRTIVGEDFRSP
+758 NEFTRTVVGEDFRSP

-812 RRLETLSPAICNP
+812 RRLDVPTNCNP
-825 TFTGPNADSCRVD
+825 TFTGANPDSCRVN
-838 RSAAVVR
+838 RTAAVVR
-845 LRANAASSIYHSM
+845 LRANAASSIYHSL
-858 QASMEKRLSR
+858 QSSMEKRLSR
-868 GFSAGVHYT
+868 GVSAGVHYT
-877 WSSFIDSASE
+877 WSSFIDTASE

-893 GEVAVSQDSFNRSSD
+893 GEVAVSQDSFNRTAD

-932 NQSGFKG
+932 DQKGFKG
-939 HLLGGWQINGFF
+939 HLLGGWQVNGFF

-965 DPAGT
+965 DPAGA

-986 FTNLD
+986 RTNLD
-991 VSRMTVS
+991 VSNMTIS
-998 ELFGIDQGL
+998 ELFAADQAL
-1007 RAQAILRAQQIFAS
+1007 RNQAVALAQQIFLSIPNKQA
-1021 LANPQPGPLPGPPLP
+1021 GPLPGPALP
-1036 FTLFTAPQGR
+1036 DTLFTISRGR
-1046 IVPGPNNTLRV
+1046 IVENKDGTFSLA
-1057 EVDFLGLP
+1057 VDFLGLP

>member
-1 MKATRLVSFLMTLL
+1 MKAIRLLPLLLAFL
-15 LSSAVVAFG
+15 LSSSIAAMG
-24 QTTGTI
+24 QTTGSI

-38 GAVIPSATVTAR
+38 GAVIPNATVTAR
-50 NIDRN
+50 NLDRN
-55 ISRTMQTGSEGHY
+55 ISRTLQTSSEGTY

-80 SVEATGFSKY
+80 TVEATGFSKY
-90 VQTGI
+90 VQSGI
-95 TLILNQNAVV
+95 TLILNQKAVV
-105 DVSMKT
+105 DVSMKA
-111 GGVQEIVTVTE
+111 GGVQEVVNVTE
-122 NAAIINTSN
+122 NAALINTSN

-171 TGFAAGISYS
+171 TGFANGVSYS

-214 DVIQEV
+214 DLIQEV

-246 TNAYHGS
+246 TNNYHGS
-253 LFWFHNGNALNACS
+253 LFWFHNSNALNACS

-276 NSASPNPSRQHAPF
+276 NENAASQGQRHAPF
-290 RIENQIGGTIGGPLH
+290 RIENQIGGTLGGPLH

-313 PTYISGQDRTFF
+313 SSTISGTNRTFF

-353 ILQAAAGNLPQVA
+353 ILQAAAGNLPHVA
-366 ALLKHLPAAQT
+366 ALLKHLPVAQA
-377 PINRSAPFTV
+377 PIGRSAPFTL
-387 NGQSFSVPLGSLTGS
+387 NGQTFNVPLGSLTGS

-412 SFRLDHNLSSNHILT
+412 SMRVDHNLSSNHIIT
-427 ARYLFSDSDTGGTG
+427 GRYLFSDSDTGGTG

-457 TLALSHVGTFSPTV
+457 TVALSHVGTFAPTL

-499 EISELGLTG
+499 EISELGLIG

-528 TNNIYQIQDNLA
+528 TNNIYQIQNNTA
-540 WSKGNHAIKLG
+540 WTRENHAFKFG

-574 TLDAFVNDFAQA
+574 TLNSFVNDFAEA

-607 HFYAQD
+607 HFYGQD

-635 TLSLLESNERIVNL
+635 TLSLLAANERIVNV
-649 AGGDSRFALQP
+649 AGGDTRFAMTP

-670 PRLGFNWNPRTDP
+670 PRFGFNWNPRTDP
-683 DGILG
+683 DGMLG
-688 FITGGDKLVFRGG
+688 FLTGGDKLVFRGG

-722 FVAAVSLPTDSNFA
+722 YVAAVSLPANVTFA
-736 GAASVSDA
+736 GAASVANA

-758 NTFTRTIVGEDFRSP
+758 NEFTRTVVGEDFRSP

-812 RRLETLSPAICNP
+812 RRLNTLAPNTCTP
-825 TFTGPNADSCRVD
+825 TFTGSNPDSCRVN
-838 RSAAVVR
+838 RNAAVVR

-858 QASMEKRLSR
+858 QVSTEKRLSR

-893 GEVAVSQDSFNRSSD
+893 GEVAVSQDSFNRNGD

-932 NQSGFKG
+932 EQSGFKG
-939 HLLGGWQINGFF
+939 RLLGGWQVNGFF

-965 DPAGT
+965 DPAGA

-977 VGDAIRPNV
+977 VGDAIRPNLN
-986 FTNLD
+986 TNL
-991 VSRMTVS
+991 SLGTMTVP
-998 ELFGIDQGL
+998 EIIAAGG
-1007 RAQAILRAQQIFAS
+1007 AS
-1021 LANPQPGPLPGPPLP
+1021 LFQRI
-1036 FTLFTAPQGR
+1036 TATQ
-1046 IVPGPNNTLRV
+1046 
-1057 EVDFLGLP
+1057 
-1065 TGRVGN
+1065 RVGS

-1081 INNVDIGIFKNTRIG
+1081 INNVDLGIFKNTRIG
-1096 ENQRIQFR
+1096 ENQRIQLR

-1121 RANSANFLNQWGTN
+1121 RVNSTNFLNQWGTN

-1142 LGVRYIF
+1142 LGLRYIF

>member
-1 MKATRLVSFLMTLL
+1 MKATRLLPFVLALL
-15 LSSAVVAFG
+15 LSSSVVAFG

-38 GAVIPSATVTAR
+38 GAVIPNATVTAKNLER
-50 NIDRN
+50 NIA
-55 ISRTMQTGSEGHY
+55 RTLQTTSEGTY

-80 SVEATGFSKY
+80 SIEATGFAKY
-90 VQTGI
+90 VQSGI

-105 DVSMKT
+105 DVSMKA
-111 GGVQEIVTVTE
+111 GGVQEVVNVTE
-122 NAAIINTSN
+122 NASLINSSN

-214 DVIQEV
+214 DLIQEV

-246 TNAYHGS
+246 TNNYHGS
-253 LFWFHNGNALNACS
+253 LFWFHNSNALNACS

-276 NSASPNPSRQHAPF
+276 NANATDPSRQHAPF
-290 RIENQIGGTIGGPLH
+290 RIENQIGGTLGGPLH

-313 PTYISGQDRTFF
+313 PTYISGANRTFF

-342 LNGAPTAEGRQ
+342 LNGAPTAEGRA
-353 ILQAAAGNLPQVA
+353 ILQNAAGNLPHVA
-366 ALLKHLPAAQT
+366 ALLKHLPVAQA
-377 PINRSAPFTV
+377 PIGKNAPFTL
-387 NGQSFSVPLGSLTGS
+387 NGQNFSVPLGSLTGATS
-402 TAFFFDNHQA
+402 FFFDNHQA
-412 SFRLDHNLSSNHILT
+412 SFRLDHNLRNNHIIT
-427 ARYLFSDSDTGGTG
+427 GRYLYSDSDTGGTG
-441 QATPPGLTTQN
+441 QATPPGLTTSN
-452 VNRQQ
+452 VARQQ
-457 TLALSHVGTFSPTV
+457 TLALSHVGTFKPTV

-499 EISELGLTG
+499 EISELGLIG

-528 TNNIYQIQDNLA
+528 TNNIYQIQDNLS
-540 WSKGNHAIKLG
+540 WTRENHAFKLG

-574 TLDAFVNDFAQA
+574 TLNSFVNDFAEA

-607 HFYAQD
+607 HFYGQD
-613 EWKIRPNF
+613 EWRIRPNF

-635 TLSLLESNERIVNL
+635 TLSLLPANERIVGL
-649 AGGDSRFALQP
+649 AGGDTRFAMSP

-670 PRLGFNWNPRTDP
+670 PRFGFNWNPRTNP
-683 DGILG
+683 DGIFG
-688 FITGGDKLVFRGG
+688 FLTGGDKLVFRGG

-722 FVAAVSLPTDSNFA
+722 YVAAVSLPANVTFA
-736 GAASVSDA
+736 GAASVQNA

-758 NTFTRTIVGEDFRSP
+758 NEFTRTVVGEDFRSP

-786 GTNVVFRLGYV
+786 GTNLVFRLGYV

-812 RRLETLSPAICNP
+812 RRLEILSPNTCTP
-825 TFTGPNADSCRVD
+825 TFTGPTADSCRVN
-838 RSAAVVR
+838 RTAAVVR
-845 LRANAASSIYHSM
+845 LRANAASSIYHSL
-858 QASMEKRLSR
+858 QASTEKRLSR

-877 WSSFIDSASE
+877 WSTFIDSASE

-893 GEVAVSQDSFNRSSD
+893 GEVAVSQDSYNRSAD

-932 NQSGFKG
+932 DQQGLKG
-939 HLLGGWQINGFF
+939 RVMGGWQINGFF

-965 DPAGT
+965 DPAGA

-977 VGDAIRPNV
+977 VGDAIRPNLN
-986 FTNLD
+986 TTLPLASMNIPD
-991 VSRMTVS
+991 
-998 ELFGIDQGL
+998 
-1007 RAQAILRAQQIFAS
+1007 ILAAGGAS
-1021 LANPQPGPLPGPPLP
+1021 LFQRI
-1036 FTLFTAPQGR
+1036 TAAQ
-1046 IVPGPNNTLRV
+1046 
-1057 EVDFLGLP
+1057 
-1065 TGRVGN
+1065 RVGS

-1081 INNVDIGIFKNTRIG
+1081 INNVDLGIFKNTRIG
-1096 ENQRIQFR
+1096 ENQRLQLR

-1121 RANSANFLNQWGTN
+1121 RVNSTNFLNQWGTN

-1142 LGVRYIF
+1142 IGLRYIF

>member
-1 MKATRLVSFLMTLL
+1 MKKATWLLL
-15 LSSAVVAFG
+15 LSLVFLLGSSAAVIG
-24 QTTGTI
+24 QTTGSI
-30 SGTVTDEK
+30 AGAITDEK
-38 GAVIPSATVTAR
+38 GAVIPNATVTLR
-50 NIDRN
+50 NTEKN
-55 ISRTMQTGSEGHY
+55 TSRTTQTGSEGNY
-68 RFENLPVGPYEV
+68 RFDNVPVGPYEV
-80 SVEATGFSKY
+80 TVEAQGFAKY

-95 TLILNQNAVV
+95 TLLLNQNAVV
-105 DVSMKT
+105 DAALKAGS
-111 GGVQEIVTVTE
+111 VQEVVNVTE

-171 TGFAAGISYS
+171 TGFANGISYS

-214 DVIQEV
+214 DLIQEV

-238 FNAITKAG
+238 FNAITKSG
-246 TNAYHGS
+246 TNDYHGS
-253 LFWFHNGNALNACS
+253 LFFFHNSNPLNACS

-276 NSASPNPSRQHAPF
+276 NSASTNPSRQHAPF
-290 RIENQIGGTIGGPLH
+290 RIENQIGGTLGGPLH

-313 PTYISGQDRTFF
+313 PTYISGKNRTFF

-342 LNGAPTAEGRQ
+342 LNGAPTEAGRQ
-353 ILQAAAGNLPQVA
+353 VLATAAGHLPQVQ
-366 ALLKHLPAAQT
+366 ALLRHLPAAQA
-377 PINRSAPFTV
+377 PINASAPFTLG
-387 NGQSFSVPLGSLTGS
+387 GQTFNVPLGSITGS

-412 SFRLDHNLSSNHILT
+412 SFRVDHNAGSKHLLT

-457 TLALSHVGTFSPTV
+457 TLALSHIGTFTPTV

-477 GYQRFATV
+477 GYQRFASV
-485 TSASDPVSEEIPSL
+485 TSATDPRSEEIPSL
-499 EISELGLTG
+499 EISELGLIG
-508 FNAANSRTAIG
+508 FNAAASRTAIG

-528 TNNIYQIQDNLA
+528 TNNIYQLQNNLS
-540 WSKGNHAIKLG
+540 WHTGNHSVKLG
-551 TNIIENRIQSFFFPT
+551 TNIVESRIQSFFVPT

-574 TLDAFVNDFAQA
+574 TLNSFVNDFAEA

-599 NNYNWFDV
+599 NNYNWWDV
-607 HFYAQD
+607 HFYGQD
-613 EWKIRPNF
+613 EWRIRPNF
-621 SLTYGLRYERPGEA
+621 ALTYGLRYERNGEA
-635 TLSLLESNERIVNL
+635 TLSLLPANERIVGV
-649 AGGDSRFALQP
+649 AGGDPRFAWTP

-670 PRLGFNWNPRTDP
+670 PRIGFNWNPRTDT
-683 DGILG
+683 DGVIG
-688 FITGGDKLVFRGG
+688 FITGGDRLVFRGG
-701 YAVTHDYTFINIALN
+701 YAMTNDYTFTNIALN

-722 FVAAVSLPTDSNFA
+722 FIAAVSLPANTTFA
-736 GAASVSDA
+736 GAASVPNA

-758 NTFTRTIVGEDFRSP
+758 NEFTRTIVGDDFRLP
-773 YYQSFSF
+773 YYQSLSF
-780 EAQREL
+780 EAQREF
-786 GTNVVFRLGYV
+786 GPNVVFRLGYV
-797 GSKGSAL
+797 GSKGTAL

-812 RRLETLSPAICNP
+812 RRLETLAPATCTP
-825 TFTGPNADSCRVD
+825 TFTGPNPDSCRVN
-838 RSAAVVR
+838 RTAAVVR
-845 LRANAASSIYHSM
+845 LRANAGSSIYHSM
-858 QASMEKRLSR
+858 QGSLEKRLSR
-868 GFSAGVHYT
+868 GFSAGLHYT
-877 WSSFIDSASE
+877 WSSFIDTASE

-893 GEVAVSQDSFNRSSD
+893 GEVAVSQDSFNRNAD

-924 VYELPWFQ
+924 VYELPWYQ
-932 NQSGFKG
+932 NQQGLTG
-939 HLLGGWQINGFF
+939 HLLGGWQLNGFF

-965 DPAGT
+965 DPAGA

-977 VGDAIRPNV
+977 VGDAIRPNLA
-986 FTNLD
+986 TNLPL
-991 VSRMTVS
+991 SNMTVP
-998 ELFGIDQGL
+998 E
-1007 RAQAILRAQQIFAS
+1007 ILAAGGAS
-1021 LANPQPGPLPGPPLP
+1021 LFQRI
-1036 FTLFTAPQGR
+1036 TAAQ
-1046 IVPGPNNTLRV
+1046 
-1057 EVDFLGLP
+1057 
-1065 TGRVGN
+1065 RVGN

-1081 INNVDIGIFKNTRIG
+1081 INNLDFGIFKNTKIG
-1096 ENQRIQFR
+1096 ENQRIQLR

-1121 RANSANFLNQWGTN
+1121 RVNSSNFLNQWGTN

-1142 LGVRYIF
+1142 LGLRYIF